1 MNSSLTPFFK
11 PQGVAILGAS
21 SKPNKLS
28 YGILENLLKYNYQ
41 GGVYPVNP
49 NADEILGVKVFPEL
63 ARVPD
68 PVDLAVIVL
77 PVGKILDTMQ
87 ECADLGIKAVII
99 ITGGFREV
107 GGEGAEIERKT
118 LAFAREH
125 GIRVVGPNCVGTMD
139 MRSGLNAT
147 FIKGMPRPGPIAF
160 ISQSGAVC
168 GGVVDLILE
177 SEIGFSHF
185 ASLGNEM
192 DVSEADMLAYFG
204 DDPDVGVIAV
214 YLEGVQDGARFI
226 EEARRVSRVK
236 PIVMLKAGR
245 NNAGAR
251 AVSSHTGS
259 LAGSYAAYQA
269 VFKQTGVIEV
279 ETLAELFNVAWA
291 LGTQNLPAGKQVAIT
306 TNAGGA
312 AALLADNLSANGAEL
327 AELTMETQAELRSKL
342 NPSAQ
347 TANPVDMLGG
357 AEPEDYLWSLE
368 QMMRDQNVDVLAP
381 VLVPQALVDPLGV
394 AQAWAQA
401 AAQTR
406 KTMLTC
412 LMGEHSVRE
421 ARAFLN
427 RSGVPVYQY
436 PDQLGPVLRAMNA
449 YGDFLRKPDYEPVGA
464 KNAKKNAVH
473 ELLGVNAGKLSLGE
487 FETRGML
494 EAYGITNVPGALA
507 ENALQAAAIASELGF
522 PVALKIVAEGVLHK
536 SDAGG
541 IMLNLEDKQSV
552 REGFELLLSRIRAQF
567 PQADIAGAMVESMAP
582 QGVEVIVGMRRDPTF
597 GPMMM
602 FGMGGTLVE
611 QLKDISFRIAP
622 LSEEDIAEMIDATIA
637 GKLLKGVRGSP
648 RADTEAVQSVIA
660 SLSQLALDFPE
671 IEEIE
676 INPLVVYPQGALA
689 LDSRAVLR
697 EALPPH
703 ANSFSL
709 RS

>member
-41 GGVYPVNP
+41 GGIYPVNP
-49 NADEILGVKVFPEL
+49 NAQEILGVKVYPEL
-63 ARVPD
+63 AQVPD

-77 PVGKILDTMQ
+77 PVGMTLDTMQ
-87 ECADLGIKAVII
+87 ACAQRGIKAVII

-125 GIRVVGPNCVGTMD
+125 GMRVIGPNCVGTMD
-139 MRSGLNAT
+139 MRSGLNTT
-147 FIKGMPRPGPIAF
+147 FIKGMPPRGPIAF

-177 SEIGFSHF
+177 SEVGFSHF

-192 DVSEADMLAYFG
+192 DVSDADMIAYFG
-204 DDPDVGVIAV
+204 DDPDVKVIAV
-214 YLEGVQDGARFI
+214 YLEGVQNGARFV
-226 EEARRVSRVK
+226 EEARRVSRIK

-269 VFKQTGVIEV
+269 VFSQTGVLEV

-291 LGTQNLPAGKQVAIT
+291 LGTQKLPEGKRVAIA

-327 AELTMETQAELRSKL
+327 AELSADTQTRLRSKL

-347 TANPVDMLGG
+347 VANPVDMLGG
-357 AEPEDYLWSLE
+357 AEPADYLWCLE
-368 QMMRDQNVDVLAP
+368 QMMRDENVDVLAP

-401 AAQTR
+401 AGQTD

-412 LMGEHSVRE
+412 LMGERSVRE

-427 RSGVPVYQY
+427 RTGVPVYQF
-436 PDQLGPVLRAMNA
+436 PDQVGPVLRAMRA
-449 YGDFLRKPDYEPVGA
+449 YGEYLRKPIYKPVEPKKA
-464 KNAKKNAVH
+464 DKNVVCTILKTNT
-473 ELLGVNAGKLSLGE
+473 GKAALGE
-487 FETRGML
+487 FETRDLL
-494 EAYGITNVPGALA
+494 EAYGIPNVPGGLA
-507 ENALQAAAIASELGF
+507 ENAQQAVEIAEKVGF

-541 IMLNLEDKQSV
+541 IILNLVDKVSV
-552 REGFELLLSRIRAQF
+552 SAGFKQLLSRIRGQF
-567 PQADIAGAMVESMAP
+567 PEASITGAMVEKMAP
-582 QGVEVIVGMRRDPTF
+582 KGLEVIVGMRRDPTF

-611 QLKDISFRIAP
+611 QLKDISFRVAP
-622 LSEEDIAEMIDATIA
+622 LSAEDINEMVDSTIA
-637 GKLLKGVRGSP
+637 GKLLKGVRGSAL
-648 RADTEAVQSVIA
+648 ADIEAVQAVIIA
-660 SLSQLALDFPE
+660 LSQLALDFPE

-676 INPLVVYPQGALA
+676 INPLVVYPQGQGALA
-689 LDSRAVLR
+689 LDSRTVLR
-697 EALPPH
+697 QA
-703 ANSFSL
+703 
-709 RS
+709 

>member
-41 GGVYPVNP
+41 GGIYPVNP
-49 NADEILGVKVFPEL
+49 NAQEILGVKVYPEL
-63 ARVPD
+63 AQVPD

-77 PVGKILDTMQ
+77 PVGMTLDTMQ
-87 ECADLGIKAVII
+87 ACAQRGIKAVII

-125 GIRVVGPNCVGTMD
+125 GMRVIEPNCVGTMD
-139 MRSGLNAT
+139 MRSGLNTT
-147 FIKGMPRPGPIAF
+147 FIKGMPPRGPIAF

-177 SEIGFSHF
+177 SEVGFSHF

-192 DVSEADMLAYFG
+192 DVSDADMIAYFG
-204 DDPDVGVIAV
+204 DDPDVKVIAV
-214 YLEGVQDGARFI
+214 YLEGVQNGARFV
-226 EEARRVSRVK
+226 EEARRVSRIK

-269 VFKQTGVIEV
+269 VFSQTGVLEV

-291 LGTQNLPAGKQVAIT
+291 LGTQKLPEGKRVAIA

-327 AELTMETQAELRSKL
+327 AELSADTQTRLRSKL

-347 TANPVDMLGG
+347 VANPVDMLGG
-357 AEPEDYLWSLE
+357 AEPADYLWCLE
-368 QMMRDQNVDVLAP
+368 QMMRDENVDVLAP

-401 AAQTR
+401 AGQTD

-412 LMGEHSVRE
+412 LMGERSVRE

-427 RSGVPVYQY
+427 RTGVPVYQF
-436 PDQLGPVLRAMNA
+436 PDQVGPVLRAMRA
-449 YGDFLRKPDYEPVGA
+449 YGEYLRKPIYKPVEPKKA
-464 KNAKKNAVH
+464 DKNVVCTILKTNT
-473 ELLGVNAGKLSLGE
+473 GKAALGE
-487 FETRGML
+487 FETRDLL
-494 EAYGITNVPGALA
+494 EAYGIPNVPGGLA
-507 ENALQAAAIASELGF
+507 ENAQQAVEIAEKVGF

-541 IMLNLEDKQSV
+541 IILNLVDKVSV
-552 REGFELLLSRIRAQF
+552 SAGFKQLLSRIRAQF
-567 PQADIAGAMVESMAP
+567 PEASITGAMVEKMAP
-582 QGVEVIVGMRRDPTF
+582 KGLEVIVGMRRDPTF

-611 QLKDISFRIAP
+611 QLKDISFRVAP
-622 LSEEDIAEMIDATIA
+622 LSAEDINEMVDSTIA
-637 GKLLKGVRGSP
+637 GKLLKGVRGSAL
-648 RADTEAVQSVIA
+648 ADIEAVQAVIIA
-660 SLSQLALDFPE
+660 LSQLALDFPE

-676 INPLVVYPQGALA
+676 INPLVVYPQGQGALA
-689 LDSRAVLR
+689 LDSRTVLR
-697 EALPPH
+697 QA
-703 ANSFSL
+703 
-709 RS
+709 

>member
-41 GGVYPVNP
+41 GGIYPVNP
-49 NADEILGVKVFPEL
+49 NAQEILGVKVYPEL
-63 ARVPD
+63 AQVPD

-77 PVGKILDTMQ
+77 PVGVTLDTMQ
-87 ECADLGIKAVII
+87 ACAQRGIKAAII

-125 GIRVVGPNCVGTMD
+125 GMRVIGPNCVGTMD
-139 MRSGLNAT
+139 MRSGLNTT
-147 FIKGMPRPGPIAF
+147 FIKGMPPRGPIAF

-177 SEIGFSHF
+177 SEVGFSHF

-192 DVSEADMLAYFG
+192 DVSDADMIAYFG
-204 DDPDVGVIAV
+204 DDPDVKVIAV
-214 YLEGVQDGARFI
+214 YLEGVQNGARFV
-226 EEARRVSRVK
+226 EEARRVSRIK

-269 VFKQTGVIEV
+269 VFSQTGVLEV

-291 LGTQNLPAGKQVAIT
+291 LGTQKLPEGKRVAIA

-327 AELTMETQAELRSKL
+327 AELSADTQTRLRSKL

-347 TANPVDMLGG
+347 VANPVDMLGG
-357 AEPEDYLWSLE
+357 AEPADYLWCLE
-368 QMMRDQNVDVLAP
+368 QMMRDENVDVLAP

-401 AAQTR
+401 AGQTD

-412 LMGEHSVRE
+412 LMGERSVRE

-427 RSGVPVYQY
+427 RTGVPVYQF
-436 PDQLGPVLRAMNA
+436 PDQVGPVLRAMRA
-449 YGDFLRKPDYEPVGA
+449 YGEYLRKPIYKPVEPKKA
-464 KNAKKNAVH
+464 DKNVVCTILKTNT
-473 ELLGVNAGKLSLGE
+473 GKAALGE
-487 FETRGML
+487 FETRDLL
-494 EAYGITNVPGALA
+494 EAYGIPNVPGGLA
-507 ENALQAAAIASELGF
+507 ENAQQAVEIAEKVGF

-541 IMLNLEDKQSV
+541 IILNLVDKVSV
-552 REGFELLLSRIRAQF
+552 SAGFKQLLSRIRAQF
-567 PQADIAGAMVESMAP
+567 PEASITGAMVEKMAP
-582 QGVEVIVGMRRDPTF
+582 KGLEVIVGMRRDPTF

-611 QLKDISFRIAP
+611 QLKDISFRVAP
-622 LSEEDIAEMIDATIA
+622 LSAEDINEMVDSTIA
-637 GKLLKGVRGSP
+637 GKLLKGVRGSAL
-648 RADTEAVQSVIA
+648 ADIEAVQAVIIA
-660 SLSQLALDFPE
+660 LSQLALDFPE

-676 INPLVVYPQGALA
+676 INPLVVYPQGQGALA
-689 LDSRAVLR
+689 LDSRTVLR
-697 EALPPH
+697 QA
-703 ANSFSL
+703 
-709 RS
+709 

>member
-41 GGVYPVNP
+41 GGIYPVNP
-49 NADEILGVKVFPEL
+49 NAQEILGVKVYPEL
-63 ARVPD
+63 AQVPD

-77 PVGKILDTMQ
+77 PVGMTLDTMQ
-87 ECADLGIKAVII
+87 ACAQRGIKAVII

-118 LAFAREH
+118 LAFARKH
-125 GIRVVGPNCVGTMD
+125 GMRVIGPNCVGTMD
-139 MRSGLNAT
+139 MRSGLNTT
-147 FIKGMPRPGPIAF
+147 FIKGMPPRGPIAF

-177 SEIGFSHF
+177 SEVGFSHF

-192 DVSEADMLAYFG
+192 DVSDADMIAYFG
-204 DDPDVGVIAV
+204 DDPDVKVIAV
-214 YLEGVQDGARFI
+214 YLEGVQNGARFI
-226 EEARRVSRVK
+226 EEARRVSRIK

-269 VFKQTGVIEV
+269 VFSQTGVLEV

-291 LGTQNLPAGKQVAIT
+291 LGTQKLPEGKRVAIA

-327 AELTMETQAELRSKL
+327 AELSVDTQTRLRSKL

-347 TANPVDMLGG
+347 VANPVDMLGG
-357 AEPEDYLWSLE
+357 AEPADYLWCLE
-368 QMMRDQNVDVLAP
+368 QMMRDENVDVLAP

-401 AAQTR
+401 AGQTD

-412 LMGEHSVRE
+412 LMGERSVRA

-427 RSGVPVYQY
+427 RTGVPVYQF
-436 PDQLGPVLRAMNA
+436 PDQVGPVLRAMRA
-449 YGDFLRKPDYEPVGA
+449 YGEYLRKPIYKPVEPKKA
-464 KNAKKNAVH
+464 DKNVVCTILKTNT
-473 ELLGVNAGKLSLGE
+473 GKAALGE
-487 FETRGML
+487 FETRDLL
-494 EAYGITNVPGALA
+494 EAYGIPNVPGGLA
-507 ENALQAAAIASELGF
+507 ENAQQAVEIAEKVGF

-541 IMLNLEDKQSV
+541 IILNLGDKVSV
-552 REGFELLLSRIRAQF
+552 SAGFKQLLSRIREQF
-567 PQADIAGAMVESMAP
+567 PEASITGAMVEKMAP
-582 QGVEVIVGMRRDPTF
+582 KGLEVIVGMRRDPTF

-611 QLKDISFRIAP
+611 QLKDISFRVAP
-622 LSEEDIAEMIDATIA
+622 LSAEDINEMVDSTIA
-637 GKLLKGVRGSP
+637 GKLLKGVRGSAL
-648 RADTEAVQSVIA
+648 ADIEAVQAVIA
-660 SLSQLALDFPE
+660 ALSQLSLDFPE

-676 INPLVVYPQGALA
+676 INPLVVYPQGQGALA
-689 LDSRAVLR
+689 LDSRTVLR
-697 EALPPH
+697 QA
-703 ANSFSL
+703 
-709 RS
+709 

>member
-41 GGVYPVNP
+41 GGIYPVNP
-49 NADEILGVKVFPEL
+49 NAQEILGVKVYPEL
-63 ARVPD
+63 AQVPD

-77 PVGKILDTMQ
+77 PVGMTLDTMQ
-87 ECADLGIKAVII
+87 ACAQRGIKAVII

-125 GIRVVGPNCVGTMD
+125 GMRVIGPNCVGTMD
-139 MRSGLNAT
+139 MRSGLNTT
-147 FIKGMPRPGPIAF
+147 FIKGMPPRGPIAF

-177 SEIGFSHF
+177 SEVGFSHF

-192 DVSEADMLAYFG
+192 DVSEADMMAYFG
-204 DDPDVGVIAV
+204 DDPDVKVIAV
-214 YLEGVQDGARFI
+214 YLEGVQNGARFI
-226 EEARRVSRVK
+226 EEARRVSRIK

-269 VFKQTGVIEV
+269 VFSQTGVLEV

-291 LGTQNLPAGKQVAIT
+291 LGTQKLPEGKRVAIA

-327 AELTMETQAELRSKL
+327 AELSVDTQTRLRSKL

-347 TANPVDMLGG
+347 VANPVDILGG
-357 AEPEDYLWSLE
+357 AEPADYLWSLE
-368 QMMRDQNVDVLAP
+368 QMMRDENVDVLAP

-401 AAQTR
+401 AGQTD

-412 LMGEHSVRE
+412 LMGERSVRA

-427 RSGVPVYQY
+427 RTGVPVYQF
-436 PDQLGPVLRAMNA
+436 PDQVGPVLRAMRA
-449 YGDFLRKPDYEPVGA
+449 YGEYLRKPIYKPVEPKKA
-464 KNAKKNAVH
+464 DKNVVCTILKTNT
-473 ELLGVNAGKLSLGE
+473 GKAALGE
-487 FETRGML
+487 FETRDLL
-494 EAYGITNVPGALA
+494 EAYGIPNVPGGLA
-507 ENALQAAAIASELGF
+507 ENAQQAVEIAENVGF

-541 IMLNLEDKQSV
+541 IILNLGDKVSV
-552 REGFELLLSRIRAQF
+552 SAGFKQLLSRIRAQF
-567 PQADIAGAMVESMAP
+567 PEASINGAMVEKMAP
-582 QGVEVIVGMRRDPTF
+582 KGLEVIVGMRRDPTF

-611 QLKDISFRIAP
+611 QLKDISFRVAP
-622 LSEEDIAEMIDATIA
+622 LSAEDINEMVDSTIA
-637 GKLLKGVRGSP
+637 GKLLKGVRGSTL
-648 RADTEAVQSVIA
+648 ADIEAVQAVIA
-660 SLSQLALDFPE
+660 ALSQLALDFPE

-676 INPLVVYPQGALA
+676 INPLVVYPQGQGALA
-689 LDSRAVLR
+689 LDSRTVLR
-697 EALPPH
+697 QA
-703 ANSFSL
+703 
-709 RS
+709 

>member
-41 GGVYPVNP
+41 GGIYPVNP
-49 NADEILGVKVFPEL
+49 NAQEILGVKVYPEL
-63 ARVPD
+63 AQVPD

-77 PVGKILDTMQ
+77 PVGMTLDTMQ
-87 ECADLGIKAVII
+87 ACAQRGIKAVII

-125 GIRVVGPNCVGTMD
+125 GMRVIGPNCVGTMD
-139 MRSGLNAT
+139 MRSGLNTT
-147 FIKGMPRPGPIAF
+147 FIKGMPPRGPIAF

-177 SEIGFSHF
+177 SEVGFSHF

-204 DDPDVGVIAV
+204 DDPDVKVIAV
-214 YLEGVQDGARFI
+214 YLEGVQNGARFI
-226 EEARRVSRVK
+226 EEARRVSRIK

-269 VFKQTGVIEV
+269 VFSQTGVLEV

-291 LGTQNLPAGKQVAIT
+291 LGTQKLPEGKRVAIA

-327 AELTMETQAELRSKL
+327 AELSVDTQTRLRSKL

-347 TANPVDMLGG
+347 VANPVDILGG
-357 AEPEDYLWSLE
+357 AEPADYLWSLE
-368 QMMRDQNVDVLAP
+368 QMMRDENVDVLAP

-401 AAQTR
+401 AGQTD

-412 LMGEHSVRE
+412 LMGERSVRA

-427 RSGVPVYQY
+427 RTGVPVYQF
-436 PDQLGPVLRAMNA
+436 PDQVGPVLRAMRA
-449 YGDFLRKPDYEPVGA
+449 YGEYLRKPIYKPVEPKKA
-464 KNAKKNAVH
+464 DKNVVCTILKTNT
-473 ELLGVNAGKLSLGE
+473 GKAALGE
-487 FETRGML
+487 FETRDLL
-494 EAYGITNVPGALA
+494 EAYGIPNVPGGLA
-507 ENALQAAAIASELGF
+507 ENAQQAVEIAENVGF

-541 IMLNLEDKQSV
+541 IILNLGDKVSV
-552 REGFELLLSRIRAQF
+552 SAGFKQLLSRIRAQF
-567 PQADIAGAMVESMAP
+567 PEASINGAMVEKMAP
-582 QGVEVIVGMRRDPTF
+582 KGLEVIVGMRRDPTF

-611 QLKDISFRIAP
+611 QLKDISFRVAP
-622 LSEEDIAEMIDATIA
+622 LSAEDINEMVDSTIA
-637 GKLLKGVRGSP
+637 GKLLKGVRGSTL
-648 RADTEAVQSVIA
+648 ADIEAVQAVIA
-660 SLSQLALDFPE
+660 ALSQLALDFPE

-676 INPLVVYPQGALA
+676 INPLVVYPQGQGALA
-689 LDSRAVLR
+689 LDSRTVLR
-697 EALPPH
+697 QA
-703 ANSFSL
+703 
-709 RS
+709 

>member
-41 GGVYPVNP
+41 GGIYPVNP
-49 NADEILGVKVFPEL
+49 NAQEILGVQVYPEL
-63 ARVPD
+63 AQVPD

-77 PVGKILDTMQ
+77 PVGMTLDTMQ
-87 ECADLGIKAVII
+87 ACAQRGIKAVII

-118 LAFAREH
+118 LAFARKH
-125 GIRVVGPNCVGTMD
+125 GMRVIGPNCVGTMD
-139 MRSGLNAT
+139 MRSGLNTT
-147 FIKGMPRPGPIAF
+147 FIKGMPPRGPIAF

-177 SEIGFSHF
+177 SEVGFSHF

-204 DDPDVGVIAV
+204 DDPDVKVIAV
-214 YLEGVQDGARFI
+214 YLEGVQNGARFI
-226 EEARRVSRVK
+226 EEARRVSRIK

-269 VFKQTGVIEV
+269 VFSQTDVLEV

-291 LGTQNLPAGKQVAIT
+291 LGTQKLPEGKRVAIA

-327 AELTMETQAELRSKL
+327 AELSVDTQTRLRSKL

-347 TANPVDMLGG
+347 VANPVDILGG
-357 AEPEDYLWSLE
+357 AEPADYLWSLE
-368 QMMRDQNVDVLAP
+368 QMMRDENVDVLAP

-401 AAQTR
+401 AGQTD

-412 LMGEHSVRE
+412 LMGERSVRE

-427 RSGVPVYQY
+427 RTGVPVYQF
-436 PDQLGPVLRAMNA
+436 PDQVGPVLRAMRA
-449 YGDFLRKPDYEPVGA
+449 YGEYLRKPIYKPVEPKKA
-464 KNAKKNAVH
+464 DKNVVCTILKTNT
-473 ELLGVNAGKLSLGE
+473 GKAALGE
-487 FETRGML
+487 FETRDLL
-494 EAYGITNVPGALA
+494 EAYGIPNVPGGLA
-507 ENALQAAAIASELGF
+507 ENAQQAVEIAENVGF

-541 IMLNLEDKQSV
+541 IILNLGDKVSV
-552 REGFELLLSRIRAQF
+552 SAGFKQLLSRIRAQF
-567 PQADIAGAMVESMAP
+567 PEASINGAMVEKMAP
-582 QGVEVIVGMRRDPTF
+582 KGLEVIVGMRRDPTF

-611 QLKDISFRIAP
+611 QLKDISFRVAP
-622 LSEEDIAEMIDATIA
+622 LSEEDINEMVDSTIA
-637 GKLLKGVRGSP
+637 GKLLKGVRGSS
-648 RADTEAVQSVIA
+648 RADIEAVQAVIA
-660 SLSQLALDFPE
+660 ALSQLALDFPE

-676 INPLVVYPQGALA
+676 INPLVVYPQGQGALA
-689 LDSRAVLR
+689 LDSRTVLR
-697 EALPPH
+697 QA
-703 ANSFSL
+703 
-709 RS
+709 

>member
-1 MNSSLTPFFK
+1 MNSSLKPFFN

-28 YGILENLLKYNYQ
+28 YGILENLLKYGYQ
-41 GGVYPVNP
+41 GGIYPVNP
-49 NADEILGVKVFPEL
+49 NAQEILGVKVYPEL
-63 ARVPD
+63 AQVPD
-68 PVDLAVIVL
+68 PVDLAMIVL
-77 PVGKILDTMQ
+77 PVGMILDTMQ
-87 ECADLGIKAVII
+87 ECADRGIKAVII

-118 LAFAREH
+118 LEFAREH
-125 GIRVVGPNCVGTMD
+125 GMRVVGPNCVGTMD
-139 MRSGLNAT
+139 IRNGLNAT
-147 FIKGMPRPGPIAF
+147 FIKGMPSRGPIAF
-160 ISQSGAVC
+160 ISQSGAIC

-177 SEIGFSHF
+177 TEIGFSHF

-204 DDPDVGVIAV
+204 DDPDVRVIAV
-214 YLEGVQDGARFI
+214 YLEGVQDGERFI
-226 EEARRVSRVK
+226 AEARRVSRIK

-291 LGTQNLPAGKQVAIT
+291 LGTQKLPKGKRTAIT

-327 AELTMETQAELRSKL
+327 AELSADTQAKLRSKL

-347 TANPVDMLGG
+347 VANPVDMLGG
-357 AEPEDYLWSLE
+357 AEPPDYLWSLE
-368 QMMRDQNVDVLAP
+368 QMMRDENVDVLAP

-394 AQAWAQA
+394 AQAWVKA
-401 AAQTR
+401 ASQTP

-421 ARAFLN
+421 ARACLN
-427 RSGVPVYQY
+427 KAGVPVYQY
-436 PDQLGPVLRAMNA
+436 PDQIGPVLRAMSA
-449 YGDFLRKPDYEPVGA
+449 YGEYLRKPVFMPVE
-464 KNAKKNAVH
+464 AKKAHKNTVRAVL
-473 ELLGVNAGKLSLGE
+473 EANSGKLSLGE
-487 FETRGML
+487 FETRAML
-494 EAYGITNVPGALA
+494 AAYGITNVPGDLA
-507 ENALQAAAIASELGF
+507 GNGEQAVEIAANIGF

-536 SDAGG
+536 SDVGG
-541 IMLNLEDKQSV
+541 ILLNLRDGESV
-552 REGFELLLSRIRAQF
+552 RAGFEALLARIRAQF
-567 PQADIAGAMVESMAP
+567 PQTGIAGAMVEKMAP
-582 QGVEVIVGMRRDPTF
+582 KGLEVIVGMRRDPTF

-611 QLKDISFRIAP
+611 QVKDIAFRVAP
-622 LSEEDIAEMIDATIA
+622 LSRGDIAEMIDATIA
-637 GKLLKGVRGSP
+637 GKLLGGVRGSA
-648 RADTEAVQSVIA
+648 RADIEAVEGVITA
-660 SLSQLALDFPE
+660 LSQLALDFPE

-676 INPLVVYPQGALA
+676 INPLVVYPHGQGALA
-689 LDSRAVLR
+689 LDSRALLR
-697 EALPPH
+697 QA
-703 ANSFSL
+703 
-709 RS
+709 

>member
-41 GGVYPVNP
+41 GGIYPVNP
-49 NADEILGVKVFPEL
+49 NAQEILGVKVYPEL
-63 ARVPD
+63 AQVPD

-77 PVGKILDTMQ
+77 PVGMTLDTMQ
-87 ECADLGIKAVII
+87 ACAQRGIKAVII

-125 GIRVVGPNCVGTMD
+125 GMRVIGPNCVGTMD
-139 MRSGLNAT
+139 MRSGLNTT
-147 FIKGMPRPGPIAF
+147 FIKGMPPRGPIAF

-177 SEIGFSHF
+177 SEVGFSHF

-204 DDPDVGVIAV
+204 DDPDVKVIAV
-214 YLEGVQDGARFI
+214 YLEGVQNGARFV
-226 EEARRVSRVK
+226 EEARRVSRIK

-269 VFKQTGVIEV
+269 VFSQTGVLEV

-291 LGTQNLPAGKQVAIT
+291 LGTQKLPEGKRVAIA

-327 AELTMETQAELRSKL
+327 AELSVDTQTRLRSKL

-347 TANPVDMLGG
+347 VANPVDMLGG
-357 AEPEDYLWSLE
+357 AEPADYLWCLE
-368 QMMRDQNVDVLAP
+368 QMMRDENVDVLAP
-381 VLVPQALVDPLGV
+381 VLVPQALVDPQGV

-401 AAQTR
+401 AGQTD

-412 LMGEHSVRE
+412 LMGERSVRE

-427 RSGVPVYQY
+427 RTGVPVYQF
-436 PDQLGPVLRAMNA
+436 PDQVGPVLRAMRA
-449 YGDFLRKPDYEPVGA
+449 YGEYLRKPINKPVEPKKA
-464 KNAKKNAVH
+464 DKNVVCTILKTNT
-473 ELLGVNAGKLSLGE
+473 GKAALGE
-487 FETRGML
+487 FETRDLL
-494 EAYGITNVPGALA
+494 EAYGIPNVPGGLA
-507 ENALQAAAIASELGF
+507 ENAQQAVEIAEKVGF

-541 IMLNLEDKQSV
+541 IMLNLGDKVSV
-552 REGFELLLSRIRAQF
+552 SAGFKQLLSRIRAQF
-567 PQADIAGAMVESMAP
+567 PEASITGAMVEKMAP
-582 QGVEVIVGMRRDPTF
+582 KGLEVIVGMRRDPTF

-611 QLKDISFRIAP
+611 QLKDISFRVAP
-622 LSEEDIAEMIDATIA
+622 LSAEDINEMVDSTIA
-637 GKLLKGVRGSP
+637 GKLLKGVRGSAL
-648 RADTEAVQSVIA
+648 ADIEAVQAVIA
-660 SLSQLALDFPE
+660 ALSQLALDFPE

-676 INPLVVYPQGALA
+676 INPLVVYPQGQGALA
-689 LDSRAVLR
+689 LDSRTVLR
-697 EALPPH
+697 QA
-703 ANSFSL
+703 
-709 RS
+709 

>member
-1 MNSSLTPFFK
+1 MNSSLKPFFN

-28 YGILENLLKYNYQ
+28 YGILENLLKYGYQ
-41 GGVYPVNP
+41 GGIYPVNP
-49 NADEILGVKVFPEL
+49 NAQEILGVKVYPEL
-63 ARVPD
+63 AQVPD
-68 PVDLAVIVL
+68 PVDLAMIVL
-77 PVGKILDTMQ
+77 PVGMILDTMQ
-87 ECADLGIKAVII
+87 ECADRGIKAVII

-118 LAFAREH
+118 LEFAREH
-125 GIRVVGPNCVGTMD
+125 GMRVVGPNCVGTMD
-139 MRSGLNAT
+139 IRNGLNAT
-147 FIKGMPRPGPIAF
+147 FIKGMPSRGPIAF
-160 ISQSGAVC
+160 ISQSGAIC

-177 SEIGFSHF
+177 TEIGFSHF

-204 DDPDVGVIAV
+204 DDPDVRVIAV
-214 YLEGVQDGARFI
+214 YLEGVQDGERFI
-226 EEARRVSRVK
+226 AEARRVSRIK

-291 LGTQNLPAGKQVAIT
+291 LGTQKLPKGKRTAIT

-327 AELTMETQAELRSKL
+327 AELSADTQAKLRSKL

-347 TANPVDMLGG
+347 VANPVDMLGG
-357 AEPEDYLWSLE
+357 AEPPDYLWSLE
-368 QMMRDQNVDVLAP
+368 QMMRDENVDVLAP

-394 AQAWAQA
+394 AQAWVKA
-401 AAQTR
+401 ASQTP

-421 ARAFLN
+421 ARACLN
-427 RSGVPVYQY
+427 KAGVPVYQY
-436 PDQLGPVLRAMNA
+436 PDQIGPVLRAMSA
-449 YGDFLRKPDYEPVGA
+449 YGEYLRKPVFMPVE
-464 KNAKKNAVH
+464 AKKAHKNTVRAVL
-473 ELLGVNAGKLSLGE
+473 EANSGKLSLGE
-487 FETRGML
+487 FETRAML
-494 EAYGITNVPGALA
+494 AAYGITNVPGDLA
-507 ENALQAAAIASELGF
+507 VNGEQAVEIAANIGF

-536 SDAGG
+536 SDVGG
-541 IMLNLEDKQSV
+541 ILLNLSDGESV
-552 REGFELLLSRIRAQF
+552 RAGFEALLARIRAQF
-567 PQADIAGAMVESMAP
+567 PQTGIAGAMVEKMAP
-582 QGVEVIVGMRRDPTF
+582 KGLEVIVGMRRDSTF

-611 QLKDISFRIAP
+611 QVKDIAFRVAP
-622 LSEEDIAEMIDATIA
+622 LSRGDIAEMIDATIA
-637 GKLLKGVRGSP
+637 GKLLGGVRGSA
-648 RADTEAVQSVIA
+648 RADIEAVEGVITA
-660 SLSQLALDFPE
+660 LSQLALDFPE

-676 INPLVVYPQGALA
+676 INPLVVYPHGQGALA
-689 LDSRAVLR
+689 LDSRALLR
-697 EALPPH
+697 QA
-703 ANSFSL
+703 
-709 RS
+709 

>member
-41 GGVYPVNP
+41 GGIYPVNP
-49 NADEILGVKVFPEL
+49 NAQEILGVKVYPEL
-63 ARVPD
+63 AQVPD
-68 PVDLAVIVL
+68 PVGLAVIVL
-77 PVGKILDTMQ
+77 PVGMTLDTMQ
-87 ECADLGIKAVII
+87 ACAQRGIKAVII

-125 GIRVVGPNCVGTMD
+125 GMRVIGPNCVGTMD
-139 MRSGLNAT
+139 MRSGLNTT
-147 FIKGMPRPGPIAF
+147 FIKGMPPRGPIAF

-177 SEIGFSHF
+177 SEVGFSHF

-204 DDPDVGVIAV
+204 DDPDVKVIAV
-214 YLEGVQDGARFI
+214 YLEGVQNGARFI
-226 EEARRVSRVK
+226 EEARRVSRIK

-269 VFKQTGVIEV
+269 VFSQTGVLEV

-291 LGTQNLPAGKQVAIT
+291 LGTQKLPEGKRVAIA

-327 AELTMETQAELRSKL
+327 AELSVDTQTRLRSKL

-347 TANPVDMLGG
+347 VANPVDILGG
-357 AEPEDYLWSLE
+357 AEPADYLWSLE
-368 QMMRDQNVDVLAP
+368 QMMRDENVDVLAP

-401 AAQTR
+401 AGQTD

-412 LMGEHSVRE
+412 LMGERSVRE

-427 RSGVPVYQY
+427 RTGVPVYQF
-436 PDQLGPVLRAMNA
+436 PDQVGPVLRAMRA
-449 YGDFLRKPDYEPVGA
+449 YGEYLRKPIYKPVEPKKA
-464 KNAKKNAVH
+464 DKNVVCTILKTNT
-473 ELLGVNAGKLSLGE
+473 GKAALGE
-487 FETRGML
+487 FETRDLL
-494 EAYGITNVPGALA
+494 EAYGIPNVPGGLA
-507 ENALQAAAIASELGF
+507 ENAQQAVEIAEKVGF

-536 SDAGG
+536 TDAGG
-541 IMLNLEDKQSV
+541 IILNLGDKVSV
-552 REGFELLLSRIRAQF
+552 SAGFKQLLSRIRAQF
-567 PQADIAGAMVESMAP
+567 PEASITGAMVEKMAP
-582 QGVEVIVGMRRDPTF
+582 KGLEVIVGMRRDPTF

-611 QLKDISFRIAP
+611 QLKDISFRVAP
-622 LSEEDIAEMIDATIA
+622 LSEEDINEMVDSTIA
-637 GKLLKGVRGSP
+637 GKLLKGVRGSS
-648 RADTEAVQSVIA
+648 RADIEAVQTVIA
-660 SLSQLALDFPE
+660 ALSQLSLDFPE

-676 INPLVVYPQGALA
+676 INPLVVYPQGQGALA
-689 LDSRAVLR
+689 LDSRTVLR
-697 EALPPH
+697 QA
-703 ANSFSL
+703 
-709 RS
+709 

>member
-41 GGVYPVNP
+41 GGIYPVNP
-49 NADEILGVKVFPEL
+49 NAQEILGVKVYPEL
-63 ARVPD
+63 AQVPD

-77 PVGKILDTMQ
+77 PVGMTLDTMQ
-87 ECADLGIKAVII
+87 ACAQRGIKAVII

-118 LAFAREH
+118 LAFARKH
-125 GIRVVGPNCVGTMD
+125 GMRVIGPNCVGTMD
-139 MRSGLNAT
+139 MRSGLNTT
-147 FIKGMPRPGPIAF
+147 FIKGMPPRGPIAF

-177 SEIGFSHF
+177 SEVGFSHF

-204 DDPDVGVIAV
+204 DDPDVKVIAV
-214 YLEGVQDGARFI
+214 YLEGVQNGARFI
-226 EEARRVSRVK
+226 EEARRVSRIK

-269 VFKQTGVIEV
+269 VFSQTGVLEV

-291 LGTQNLPAGKQVAIT
+291 LGTQKLPEGKRVAIA

-327 AELTMETQAELRSKL
+327 AELSADTQTRLRSKL

-347 TANPVDMLGG
+347 VANPVDMLGG
-357 AEPEDYLWSLE
+357 AEPADYLWSLE
-368 QMMRDQNVDVLAP
+368 QMMRDENVDVLAP

-401 AAQTR
+401 AGQTD

-412 LMGEHSVRE
+412 LMGERSVRE

-427 RSGVPVYQY
+427 RTGVPVYQF
-436 PDQLGPVLRAMNA
+436 PDQVGPVLRAMRA
-449 YGDFLRKPDYEPVGA
+449 YGEYLRKPIYKPVEPKKA
-464 KNAKKNAVH
+464 DKNVVCTILKTNT
-473 ELLGVNAGKLSLGE
+473 GKAALGE
-487 FETRGML
+487 FETRDLL
-494 EAYGITNVPGALA
+494 EAYGIPNVPGGLA
-507 ENALQAAAIASELGF
+507 ENAQQAVEIAEKVGF

-541 IMLNLEDKQSV
+541 IILNLGDKVSV
-552 REGFELLLSRIRAQF
+552 SAGFKQLLSRIRAQF
-567 PQADIAGAMVESMAP
+567 PEASITGAMVEKMAP
-582 QGVEVIVGMRRDPTF
+582 KGLEVIVGMRRDPTF

-611 QLKDISFRIAP
+611 QLKDISFRVAP
-622 LSEEDIAEMIDATIA
+622 LSAEDINEMVDSTIA
-637 GKLLKGVRGSP
+637 GKLLKGVRGSS
-648 RADTEAVQSVIA
+648 RADIEAVQAVIA
-660 SLSQLALDFPE
+660 ALSQLSLDFPE

-676 INPLVVYPQGALA
+676 INPLVVYPQGQGALA
-689 LDSRAVLR
+689 LDSRTVLR
-697 EALPPH
+697 QA
-703 ANSFSL
+703 
-709 RS
+709 

>member
-41 GGVYPVNP
+41 GGIYPVNP
-49 NADEILGVKVFPEL
+49 NAQEILGVKVYPEL
-63 ARVPD
+63 AQVPD

-77 PVGKILDTMQ
+77 PVGMTLDTMQ
-87 ECADLGIKAVII
+87 ACAQRGIKAVII

-118 LAFAREH
+118 LAFARKH
-125 GIRVVGPNCVGTMD
+125 GMRVIGPNCVGTMD
-139 MRSGLNAT
+139 MRSGLNTT
-147 FIKGMPRPGPIAF
+147 FIKGMPPRGPIAF

-177 SEIGFSHF
+177 SEVGFSHF

-192 DVSEADMLAYFG
+192 DVSDADMIAYFG
-204 DDPDVGVIAV
+204 DDPDVKVIAV
-214 YLEGVQDGARFI
+214 YLEGVQNGARFI
-226 EEARRVSRVK
+226 EEARRVSRIK

-269 VFKQTGVIEV
+269 VFSQTGVLEV

-291 LGTQNLPAGKQVAIT
+291 LGTQKLPEGKRVAIA

-327 AELTMETQAELRSKL
+327 AELSADTQTRLRSKL

-347 TANPVDMLGG
+347 VANPVDMLGG
-357 AEPEDYLWSLE
+357 AEPADYLWCLE
-368 QMMRDQNVDVLAP
+368 QMMRDENVDVLAP

-401 AAQTR
+401 AGQTD

-412 LMGEHSVRE
+412 LMGERSVRA

-427 RSGVPVYQY
+427 RTGVPVYQF
-436 PDQLGPVLRAMNA
+436 PDQVGPVLRAMRA
-449 YGDFLRKPDYEPVGA
+449 YGEYLRKPIYKPVEPKKA
-464 KNAKKNAVH
+464 DKNVVCTILKTNT
-473 ELLGVNAGKLSLGE
+473 GKAALGE
-487 FETRGML
+487 FETRDLL
-494 EAYGITNVPGALA
+494 EAYGIPNVPGGLA
-507 ENALQAAAIASELGF
+507 ENAQQAVEIAEKVGF

-541 IMLNLEDKQSV
+541 IILNLGDKVSV
-552 REGFELLLSRIRAQF
+552 SAGFKQLLSRIRAQF
-567 PQADIAGAMVESMAP
+567 PEASITGAMVEKMAP
-582 QGVEVIVGMRRDPTF
+582 KGLEVIVGMRRDPTF

-611 QLKDISFRIAP
+611 QLKDISFRVAP
-622 LSEEDIAEMIDATIA
+622 LSAEDINEMVDSTIA
-637 GKLLKGVRGSP
+637 GKLLKGVRGSS
-648 RADTEAVQSVIA
+648 RADIEAVQAVIA
-660 SLSQLALDFPE
+660 ALSQLALDFPE

-676 INPLVVYPQGALA
+676 INPLVVYPQGQGALA
-689 LDSRAVLR
+689 LDSRTVLR
-697 EALPPH
+697 QA
-703 ANSFSL
+703 
-709 RS
+709 

>member
-1 MNSSLTPFFK
+1 MNPSLTPFFK
-11 PQGVAILGAS
+11 PKGVAILGAS

-28 YGILENLLKYNYQ
+28 YGILENLLQYNYK
-41 GGVYPVNP
+41 GEVYPVNP
-49 NADEILGVKVFPEL
+49 NADQILGVKVYPQLSE
-63 ARVPD
+63 VPD

-77 PVGKILDTMQ
+77 PVGMILESMRD
-87 ECADLGIKAVII
+87 CAERGIKAVII

-118 LAFAREH
+118 LEFAREN
-125 GIRVVGPNCVGTMD
+125 GMRVIGPNCVGTMD
-139 MRSGLNAT
+139 MSSGLNTT
-147 FIKGMPRPGPIAF
+147 FIKGMPRRGPIAF

-168 GGVVDLILE
+168 GGVVDLVLE

-192 DVSEADMLAYFG
+192 DVSEADMIAYFG
-204 DDPDVGVIAV
+204 DDPDVRVIAV
-214 YLEGVQDGARFI
+214 YLEGVQDGPRFI
-226 EEARRVSRVK
+226 EEARRVSRIK

-269 VFKQTGVIEV
+269 VFDQTGVIEV

-291 LGTQNLPAGKQVAIT
+291 LGTQTLPQGKRVAIA

-327 AELTMETQAELRSKL
+327 AELTEDTQAGLRAKL

-347 TANPVDMLGG
+347 VANPVDMLGG
-357 AEPEDYLWSLE
+357 AEPADYLWSLE
-368 QMMRDQNVDVLAP
+368 QMMLDENVDVLAP

-401 AAQTR
+401 AAQTH

-412 LMGEHSVRE
+412 LMGERSVRE

-427 RSGVPVYQY
+427 RASVPVYQY
-436 PDQLGPVLRAMNA
+436 PDQVGPVLRAMRKYDCNLHKPAYKVVEAKIAEKIAVRAVLDANA
-449 YGDFLRKPDYEPVGA
+449 RRQ
-464 KNAKKNAVH
+464 
-473 ELLGVNAGKLSLGE
+473 SLGE
-487 FETRGML
+487 FETRKIL
-494 EAYGITNVPGALA
+494 EAYGITNVPGGLA
-507 ENALQAAAIASELGF
+507 ANAQQAVAIAREVGF
-522 PVALKIVAEGVLHK
+522 PVAIKIVSESLLHK
-536 SDAGG
+536 TDAGG
-541 IMLNLEDKQSV
+541 IVLNLTDAESLSLAFNQ
-552 REGFELLLSRIRAQF
+552 LLERIGSNF
-567 PQADIAGAMVESMAP
+567 PQASIAGAMVEKMAP
-582 QGVEVIVGMRRDPTF
+582 KGLELIVGMRRDPTF

-622 LSEEDIAEMIDATIA
+622 LSHEDIVEMVDATIA
-637 GKLLKGVRGSP
+637 GKLLKGVRGSAQ
-648 RADTEAVQSVIA
+648 ADLEAVKTAISA
-660 SLSQLALDFPE
+660 LSQLALDFPE

-676 INPLVVYPQGALA
+676 INPLVVYAQGQGALA

-697 EALPPH
+697 H
-703 ANSFSL
+703 A
-709 RS
+709 

>member
-41 GGVYPVNP
+41 GGIYPVNP
-49 NADEILGVKVFPEL
+49 NAQEILGVKVYPEL
-63 ARVPD
+63 AQVPD

-77 PVGKILDTMQ
+77 PVGMTLDTMQ
-87 ECADLGIKAVII
+87 ACAQRGIKAVII

-118 LAFAREH
+118 LAFARKH
-125 GIRVVGPNCVGTMD
+125 GMRVIGPNCVGTMD
-139 MRSGLNAT
+139 MRSGLNTT
-147 FIKGMPRPGPIAF
+147 FIKGMPPRGPIAF

-177 SEIGFSHF
+177 SEVGFSHF

-192 DVSEADMLAYFG
+192 DVSDADMIAYFG
-204 DDPDVGVIAV
+204 DDPDVKVIAV
-214 YLEGVQDGARFI
+214 YLEGVQNGARFI
-226 EEARRVSRVK
+226 EEARRVSRIK

-269 VFKQTGVIEV
+269 VFSQTGVLEV

-291 LGTQNLPAGKQVAIT
+291 LGTQKLPEGKRVAIA

-327 AELTMETQAELRSKL
+327 AELSVDTQTRLRSKL

-347 TANPVDMLGG
+347 VANPVDMLGG
-357 AEPEDYLWSLE
+357 AEPADYLWCLE
-368 QMMRDQNVDVLAP
+368 QMMRDENVDVLAP

-401 AAQTR
+401 AGQTD

-412 LMGEHSVRE
+412 LMGERSVRA

-427 RSGVPVYQY
+427 RTGVPVYQF
-436 PDQLGPVLRAMNA
+436 PDQVGPVLRAMRA
-449 YGDFLRKPDYEPVGA
+449 YGEYLRKPIYKPVEPKKA
-464 KNAKKNAVH
+464 DKNVVCTILKTNT
-473 ELLGVNAGKLSLGE
+473 GKAALGE
-487 FETRGML
+487 FETRDLL
-494 EAYGITNVPGALA
+494 EAYGIPNVPGGLA
-507 ENALQAAAIASELGF
+507 ENAQQAVEIAEKVGF

-541 IMLNLEDKQSV
+541 IILNLGDKVSV
-552 REGFELLLSRIRAQF
+552 SAGFKQLLSRIRAQF
-567 PQADIAGAMVESMAP
+567 PEASINGAMVEKMAP
-582 QGVEVIVGMRRDPTF
+582 KGLEVIVGMRRDPTF

-611 QLKDISFRIAP
+611 QLKDISFRVAP
-622 LSEEDIAEMIDATIA
+622 LSAEDINEMVDSTIA
-637 GKLLKGVRGSP
+637 GKLLKGVRGSTL
-648 RADTEAVQSVIA
+648 ADIEAVQAVIA
-660 SLSQLALDFPE
+660 ALSQLALDFPE

-676 INPLVVYPQGALA
+676 INPLVVYPQGQGALA
-689 LDSRAVLR
+689 LDSRTVLR
-697 EALPPH
+697 QA
-703 ANSFSL
+703 
-709 RS
+709 

>member
-1 MNSSLTPFFK
+1 MNSSLKPFFN

-28 YGILENLLKYNYQ
+28 YGILENLLKYGYQ
-41 GGVYPVNP
+41 GGIYPVNP
-49 NADEILGVKVFPEL
+49 NAQEILGVKVYPEL
-63 ARVPD
+63 AQVPD
-68 PVDLAVIVL
+68 PVDLAMIVL
-77 PVGKILDTMQ
+77 PVGMILDTMQ
-87 ECADLGIKAVII
+87 ECADRGIKAVII

-118 LAFAREH
+118 LEFAREH
-125 GIRVVGPNCVGTMD
+125 GMRVVGPNCVGTMD
-139 MRSGLNAT
+139 IRNGLNAT
-147 FIKGMPRPGPIAF
+147 FIKGMPSRGPIAF
-160 ISQSGAVC
+160 ISQSGAIC

-177 SEIGFSHF
+177 TEIGFSHF

-204 DDPDVGVIAV
+204 DDPDVRVIAV
-214 YLEGVQDGARFI
+214 YLEGVQDGERFI
-226 EEARRVSRVK
+226 AEARRVSRIK

-291 LGTQNLPAGKQVAIT
+291 LGTQKLPKGKRTAIT

-327 AELTMETQAELRSKL
+327 AELSADTQAKLRSKL

-347 TANPVDMLGG
+347 VANPVDMLGG
-357 AEPEDYLWSLE
+357 AEPPDYLWSLE
-368 QMMRDQNVDVLAP
+368 QMMRDENVDVLAP

-394 AQAWAQA
+394 AQAWVKA
-401 AAQTR
+401 ASQTP

-421 ARAFLN
+421 ARACLN
-427 RSGVPVYQY
+427 KAGVPVYQY
-436 PDQLGPVLRAMNA
+436 PDQIGPVLRAMSA
-449 YGDFLRKPDYEPVGA
+449 YGEYLHKPVFMPVE
-464 KNAKKNAVH
+464 AKKAHKNTVRAVL
-473 ELLGVNAGKLSLGE
+473 EANSGKLSLGE
-487 FETRGML
+487 FETRAML
-494 EAYGITNVPGALA
+494 AAYGITNVPGDLA
-507 ENALQAAAIASELGF
+507 VNGEQAVEIAANIGF

-536 SDAGG
+536 SDVGG
-541 IMLNLEDKQSV
+541 ILLNLRDGESV
-552 REGFELLLSRIRAQF
+552 RAGFEALLARIRAQF
-567 PQADIAGAMVESMAP
+567 PQTGIAGAMVEKMAP
-582 QGVEVIVGMRRDPTF
+582 KGLEVIVGMRRDSTF

-611 QLKDISFRIAP
+611 QVKDIAFRVAP
-622 LSEEDIAEMIDATIA
+622 LSRGDIAEMIDATIA
-637 GKLLKGVRGSP
+637 GKLLGGVRGSA
-648 RADTEAVQSVIA
+648 RADIEAVEGVITA
-660 SLSQLALDFPE
+660 LSQLALDFPE

-676 INPLVVYPQGALA
+676 INPLVVYPHGQGALA
-689 LDSRAVLR
+689 LDSRALLR
-697 EALPPH
+697 QA
-703 ANSFSL
+703 
-709 RS
+709 

>member
-41 GGVYPVNP
+41 GGIYPVNP
-49 NADEILGVKVFPEL
+49 NAQEILGVKVYPEL
-63 ARVPD
+63 AQVPD

-77 PVGKILDTMQ
+77 PVGMTLDTMQ
-87 ECADLGIKAVII
+87 ACAQRGIKAVII

-118 LAFAREH
+118 LAFARKH
-125 GIRVVGPNCVGTMD
+125 GMRVIGPNCVGTMD
-139 MRSGLNAT
+139 MRSGLNTT
-147 FIKGMPRPGPIAF
+147 FIKGMPPRGPIAF

-177 SEIGFSHF
+177 SEVGFSHF

-192 DVSEADMLAYFG
+192 DVSDADMIAYFG
-204 DDPDVGVIAV
+204 DDPDVKVIAV
-214 YLEGVQDGARFI
+214 YLEGVQNGARFI
-226 EEARRVSRVK
+226 EEARRVSRIK

-269 VFKQTGVIEV
+269 VFSQTGVLEV

-291 LGTQNLPAGKQVAIT
+291 LGTQKLPEGKRVAIA

-327 AELTMETQAELRSKL
+327 AELSADTQTRLRSKL

-347 TANPVDMLGG
+347 VANPVDMLGG
-357 AEPEDYLWSLE
+357 AEPADYLWCLE
-368 QMMRDQNVDVLAP
+368 QMMRDENVDVLAP

-401 AAQTR
+401 AGQTD

-412 LMGEHSVRE
+412 LMGERSVRA

-427 RSGVPVYQY
+427 RTGVPVYQF
-436 PDQLGPVLRAMNA
+436 PDQVGPVLRAMRA
-449 YGDFLRKPDYEPVGA
+449 YGEYLRKPIYKPVEPKKA
-464 KNAKKNAVH
+464 DKNVVCTILKTNT
-473 ELLGVNAGKLSLGE
+473 GKAALGE
-487 FETRGML
+487 FETRDLL
-494 EAYGITNVPGALA
+494 EAYGIPNVPGGLA
-507 ENALQAAAIASELGF
+507 ENAQQAVEIAEKVGF

-541 IMLNLEDKQSV
+541 IILNLGDKVSV
-552 REGFELLLSRIRAQF
+552 SAGFKQLLSRIRAQF
-567 PQADIAGAMVESMAP
+567 PEASITGAMVEKMAP
-582 QGVEVIVGMRRDPTF
+582 KGLEVIVGMRRDPTF

-611 QLKDISFRIAP
+611 QLKDISFRVAP
-622 LSEEDIAEMIDATIA
+622 LSAEDINEMVDSTIA
-637 GKLLKGVRGSP
+637 GKLLKGVRGSAL
-648 RADTEAVQSVIA
+648 ADIEAVQAVIA
-660 SLSQLALDFPE
+660 ALSQLSLDFPE

-676 INPLVVYPQGALA
+676 INPLVVYPQGQGALA
-689 LDSRAVLR
+689 LDSRTVLR
-697 EALPPH
+697 QA
-703 ANSFSL
+703 
-709 RS
+709 

>member
-11 PQGVAILGAS
+11 PKGVAILGAS

-28 YGILENLLKYNYQ
+28 YGILENLLKYHYQ

-49 NADEILGVKVFPEL
+49 NATEILGAKVYPEL
-63 ARVPD
+63 AQVPD

-77 PVGKILDTMQ
+77 PVGMILGSMA
-87 ECADLGIKAVII
+87 ECADRGIKAVII

-107 GGEGAEIERKT
+107 GGEGIEIERKT
-118 LAFAREH
+118 LEFAREH
-125 GIRVVGPNCVGTMD
+125 GIRVIGPNCVGTMD
-139 MRSGLNAT
+139 MRSGLNTT
-147 FIKGMPRPGPIAF
+147 FIKGMPPSGPIAF
-160 ISQSGAVC
+160 VSQSGAVC

-204 DDPDVGVIAV
+204 DDPDVKVIAV
-214 YLEGVQDGARFI
+214 YLEGVQEGSHFI
-226 EEARRVSRVK
+226 QEARRVSRNK

-269 VFKQTGVIEV
+269 VFAQTGVIEV

-291 LGTQNLPAGKQVAIT
+291 LGTQSLPKGKRVAIT
-306 TNAGGA
+306 TNAGGV
-312 AALLADNLSANGAEL
+312 AALLADNLSVNGAEL
-327 AELTMETQAELRSKL
+327 AELSAGTQTRLRSKL

-347 TANPVDMLGG
+347 VANPVDMLGG
-357 AEPEDYLWSLE
+357 AEPADYLWSLE
-368 QMMRDQNVDVLAP
+368 QMMRDENVDVLAP

-401 AAQTR
+401 ASQTE

-412 LMGEHSVRE
+412 LMGERSVRE

-427 RSGVPVYQY
+427 KAGVPVYQY
-436 PDQLGPVLRAMNA
+436 PDQVGPVLRAMRE
-449 YGDFLRKPDYEPVGA
+449 YGEFLRKPIYMPVEP
-464 KNAKKNAVH
+464 KK
-473 ELLGVNAGKLSLGE
+473 AGKNTVCSIIDTNIGKTALGE
-487 FETRGML
+487 FETRDML
-494 EAYGITNVPGALA
+494 EAYGITNVPGGLA
-507 ENALQAAAIASELGF
+507 TNAKEAAAIAERVGF

-541 IMLNLEDKQSV
+541 IMLNLANAESV
-552 REGFELLLSRIRAQF
+552 RQGFEQLHSHIQSQF
-567 PQADIAGAMVESMAP
+567 PQVTITGAMVEKMAP
-582 QGVEVIVGMRRDPTF
+582 KGVEVIVGMRRDPTF

-611 QLKDISFRIAP
+611 QLKDISFRVAP
-622 LSEEDIAEMIDATIA
+622 LSNEDIDEMINATIA
-637 GKLLKGVRGSP
+637 GKLLKGLRGSA
-648 RADTEAVQSVIA
+648 RADIEAVQSAITA
-660 SLSQLALDFPE
+660 LSQLALDFPE

-676 INPLVVYPQGALA
+676 INPLVVYADGEGALA
-689 LDSRAVLR
+689 LDSRTVLR
-697 EALPPH
+697 QA
-703 ANSFSL
+703 
-709 RS
+709 

>member
-41 GGVYPVNP
+41 GGIYPVNP
-49 NADEILGVKVFPEL
+49 NAQEILGVKVYPEL
-63 ARVPD
+63 AQVPD

-77 PVGKILDTMQ
+77 PVGMTLDTMQ
-87 ECADLGIKAVII
+87 ACAQRGIKAVII

-125 GIRVVGPNCVGTMD
+125 GMRVIGPNCVGTMD
-139 MRSGLNAT
+139 MRSGLNTT
-147 FIKGMPRPGPIAF
+147 FIKGMPPRGPIAF

-177 SEIGFSHF
+177 SEVGFSHF

-204 DDPDVGVIAV
+204 DDPDVKVIAV
-214 YLEGVQDGARFI
+214 YLEGVQNGARFI
-226 EEARRVSRVK
+226 EEARRVSRIK

-269 VFKQTGVIEV
+269 VFSQTGVLEV

-291 LGTQNLPAGKQVAIT
+291 LGTQKLPEGKRVAIA

-327 AELTMETQAELRSKL
+327 AELSVDTQTRLRSKL

-347 TANPVDMLGG
+347 VANPVDILGG
-357 AEPEDYLWSLE
+357 AEPADYLWSLE
-368 QMMRDQNVDVLAP
+368 QMMRDENVDVLAP

-401 AAQTR
+401 AGQTD

-412 LMGEHSVRE
+412 LMGERSVRA

-427 RSGVPVYQY
+427 RTGVPVYQF
-436 PDQLGPVLRAMNA
+436 PDQVGPVLRAMRA
-449 YGDFLRKPDYEPVGA
+449 YGEYLRKPIYKPVEPKKA
-464 KNAKKNAVH
+464 DKNVVCTILKTNT
-473 ELLGVNAGKLSLGE
+473 GKAALGE
-487 FETRGML
+487 FETRDLL
-494 EAYGITNVPGALA
+494 EAYGIPNVPGGLA
-507 ENALQAAAIASELGF
+507 ENAQQAVEIAENVGF

-541 IMLNLEDKQSV
+541 IILNLGDKVSV
-552 REGFELLLSRIRAQF
+552 SAGFKQLLSRIREQF
-567 PQADIAGAMVESMAP
+567 PEASITGAMVEKMAP
-582 QGVEVIVGMRRDPTF
+582 KGLEVIVGMRRDPTF

-611 QLKDISFRIAP
+611 QLKDISFRVAP
-622 LSEEDIAEMIDATIA
+622 LSAEDINEMVDSTIA
-637 GKLLKGVRGSP
+637 GKLLKGVRGSAL
-648 RADTEAVQSVIA
+648 ADIEAVQAVIA
-660 SLSQLALDFPE
+660 ALSQLSLDFPE

-676 INPLVVYPQGALA
+676 INPLVVYPQGQGALA
-689 LDSRAVLR
+689 LDSRTVLR
-697 EALPPH
+697 QA
-703 ANSFSL
+703 
-709 RS
+709 

>member
-1 MNSSLTPFFK
+1 MNSSLKPFFN

-28 YGILENLLKYNYQ
+28 YGILENLLKYGYQ
-41 GGVYPVNP
+41 GGIYPVNP
-49 NADEILGVKVFPEL
+49 NAQEILGVKVYPEL
-63 ARVPD
+63 AQVPD
-68 PVDLAVIVL
+68 PVDLAMIVL
-77 PVGKILDTMQ
+77 PVGMILDTMQ
-87 ECADLGIKAVII
+87 ECADRGIKAVII

-118 LAFAREH
+118 LEFAREH
-125 GIRVVGPNCVGTMD
+125 GMRVVGPNCVGTMD
-139 MRSGLNAT
+139 IRNGLNAT
-147 FIKGMPRPGPIAF
+147 FIKGMPSRGPIAF
-160 ISQSGAVC
+160 ISQSGAIC

-177 SEIGFSHF
+177 TEIGFSHF

-204 DDPDVGVIAV
+204 DDPDVRVIAV
-214 YLEGVQDGARFI
+214 YLEGVQDGERFI
-226 EEARRVSRVK
+226 AEARRVSRIK

-291 LGTQNLPAGKQVAIT
+291 LGTQKLPKGKRTAIT

-327 AELTMETQAELRSKL
+327 AELSADTQAKLRSKL

-347 TANPVDMLGG
+347 VANPVDMLGG
-357 AEPEDYLWSLE
+357 AEPPDYLWSLE
-368 QMMRDQNVDVLAP
+368 QMMRDENVDVLAP

-394 AQAWAQA
+394 AQAWVKA
-401 AAQTR
+401 ASQTP

-421 ARAFLN
+421 ARACLN
-427 RSGVPVYQY
+427 KAGVPVYQY
-436 PDQLGPVLRAMNA
+436 PDQIGPVLRAMSA
-449 YGDFLRKPDYEPVGA
+449 YGEYLRKPVFMPVE
-464 KNAKKNAVH
+464 AKKAHKNTVRAVL
-473 ELLGVNAGKLSLGE
+473 EANSGKLSLGE
-487 FETRGML
+487 FETRAML
-494 EAYGITNVPGALA
+494 AAYGITNVPGDLA
-507 ENALQAAAIASELGF
+507 VNGEQAVEIAANIGF

-536 SDAGG
+536 SDVGG
-541 IMLNLEDKQSV
+541 ILLNLSDGESV
-552 REGFELLLSRIRAQF
+552 RAGFEALLARIRAQF
-567 PQADIAGAMVESMAP
+567 PQTGIAGAMVEKMAP
-582 QGVEVIVGMRRDPTF
+582 KGLEVIVGMRRDPTF

-611 QLKDISFRIAP
+611 QVKDIAFRVAP
-622 LSEEDIAEMIDATIA
+622 LSRGDIAEMIDATIA
-637 GKLLKGVRGSP
+637 GKLLGGVRGSA
-648 RADTEAVQSVIA
+648 RADIEAVEGVITA
-660 SLSQLALDFPE
+660 LSQLALDFPE

-676 INPLVVYPQGALA
+676 INPLVVYPHGQGALA
-689 LDSRAVLR
+689 LDSRALLR
-697 EALPPH
+697 QA
-703 ANSFSL
+703 
-709 RS
+709 

>member
-41 GGVYPVNP
+41 GGIYPVNP
-49 NADEILGVKVFPEL
+49 NAQEILGVKVYPEL
-63 ARVPD
+63 AQVPD

-77 PVGKILDTMQ
+77 PVGMTLDTMQ
-87 ECADLGIKAVII
+87 ACAQRGIKAVII

-118 LAFAREH
+118 LAFARKH
-125 GIRVVGPNCVGTMD
+125 GMRVIGPNCVGTMD
-139 MRSGLNAT
+139 MRSGLNTT
-147 FIKGMPRPGPIAF
+147 FIKGMPPRGPIAF

-177 SEIGFSHF
+177 SEVGFSHF

-192 DVSEADMLAYFG
+192 DVSDADMIAYFG
-204 DDPDVGVIAV
+204 DDPDVKVIAV
-214 YLEGVQDGARFI
+214 YLEGVQNGVRFV
-226 EEARRVSRVK
+226 EEARRVSRIK

-269 VFKQTGVIEV
+269 VFSQTGVLEV

-291 LGTQNLPAGKQVAIT
+291 LGTQKLPEGKRVAIA

-327 AELTMETQAELRSKL
+327 AELSADRQNRLRSKL

-347 TANPVDMLGG
+347 VANPVDMLGG
-357 AEPEDYLWSLE
+357 AEPADYLWCLE
-368 QMMRDQNVDVLAP
+368 QMMRDENVDVLAP

-401 AAQTR
+401 AGQTD

-412 LMGEHSVRE
+412 LMGERSVRE

-427 RSGVPVYQY
+427 RTGVPVYQF
-436 PDQLGPVLRAMNA
+436 PDQVGPVLRAMRA
-449 YGDFLRKPDYEPVGA
+449 YGEYLRKPIYKPVEP
-464 KNAKKNAVH
+464 KKADENVVCTILKTNTSKA
-473 ELLGVNAGKLSLGE
+473 ALGE
-487 FETRGML
+487 FETRDLL
-494 EAYGITNVPGALA
+494 EAYGIPNVPGGLA
-507 ENALQAAAIASELGF
+507 ENAQQAVEIAEKVGF

-541 IMLNLEDKQSV
+541 IILNLGDKVSV
-552 REGFELLLSRIRAQF
+552 SAGFKQLLSRIRAQF
-567 PQADIAGAMVESMAP
+567 PEASITGAMVEKMAP
-582 QGVEVIVGMRRDPTF
+582 KGLEVIVGMRRDPTF

-611 QLKDISFRIAP
+611 QLKDISFRVAP
-622 LSEEDIAEMIDATIA
+622 LSAEDINEMVDSTIA
-637 GKLLKGVRGSP
+637 GKLLKGVRGSAL
-648 RADTEAVQSVIA
+648 ADIEAVQAVIA
-660 SLSQLALDFPE
+660 ALRQLALDFPE

-676 INPLVVYPQGALA
+676 INPLVVYPQGQGALA
-689 LDSRAVLR
+689 LDSRTVLR
-697 EALPPH
+697 QA
-703 ANSFSL
+703 
-709 RS
+709 

>member
-41 GGVYPVNP
+41 GGIYPVNP
-49 NADEILGVKVFPEL
+49 NAQEILGVKVYPEL
-63 ARVPD
+63 AQVPD

-77 PVGKILDTMQ
+77 PVGMTLDTMQ
-87 ECADLGIKAVII
+87 ACAQRGIKAVII

-118 LAFAREH
+118 LAFARKH
-125 GIRVVGPNCVGTMD
+125 GMRVIGPNCVGTMD
-139 MRSGLNAT
+139 MRSGLNTT
-147 FIKGMPRPGPIAF
+147 FIKGMPPRGPIAF

-177 SEIGFSHF
+177 SEVGFSHF

-204 DDPDVGVIAV
+204 DDPDVKVIAV
-214 YLEGVQDGARFI
+214 YLEGVQNGARFI
-226 EEARRVSRVK
+226 EEARRVSRIK

-269 VFKQTGVIEV
+269 VFSQTGVLEV

-291 LGTQNLPAGKQVAIT
+291 LGTQKLPEGKRVAIA

-327 AELTMETQAELRSKL
+327 AELSADTQTRLRSKL

-347 TANPVDMLGG
+347 VANPVDILGG
-357 AEPEDYLWSLE
+357 AEPADYLWSLE
-368 QMMRDQNVDVLAP
+368 QMMRDENVDVLAP

-401 AAQTR
+401 AGQTD

-412 LMGEHSVRE
+412 LMGERSVRE

-427 RSGVPVYQY
+427 RTGVPVYQF
-436 PDQLGPVLRAMNA
+436 PDQVGPVLRAMRA
-449 YGDFLRKPDYEPVGA
+449 YGEYLRKPIYKPVEPKKA
-464 KNAKKNAVH
+464 DKNVVCTILKTNT
-473 ELLGVNAGKLSLGE
+473 GKAALGE
-487 FETRGML
+487 FETRDLL
-494 EAYGITNVPGALA
+494 EAYGIPNVPGGLA
-507 ENALQAAAIASELGF
+507 ENAQQAVEIAENVGF

-541 IMLNLEDKQSV
+541 IILNLGDKVSV
-552 REGFELLLSRIRAQF
+552 SAGFKQLLSRIRAQF
-567 PQADIAGAMVESMAP
+567 PEASINGAMVEKMAP
-582 QGVEVIVGMRRDPTF
+582 KGLEVIVGMRRDPTF

-611 QLKDISFRIAP
+611 QLKDISFRVAP
-622 LSEEDIAEMIDATIA
+622 LSAEDINEMVDSTIA
-637 GKLLKGVRGSP
+637 GKLLKGVRGSTL
-648 RADTEAVQSVIA
+648 ADIEAVQAVIA
-660 SLSQLALDFPE
+660 ALSQLALDFPE

-676 INPLVVYPQGALA
+676 INPLVVYPQGQGALA
-689 LDSRAVLR
+689 LDSRTVLR
-697 EALPPH
+697 QA
-703 ANSFSL
+703 
-709 RS
+709 

>member
-41 GGVYPVNP
+41 GGIYPVNP
-49 NADEILGVKVFPEL
+49 NAQEILGVKVYPEL
-63 ARVPD
+63 AQVPD

-77 PVGKILDTMQ
+77 PVGMTLDTMQ
-87 ECADLGIKAVII
+87 ACAQRGIKAVII

-118 LAFAREH
+118 LAFARKH
-125 GIRVVGPNCVGTMD
+125 GMRVIGPNCVGTMD
-139 MRSGLNAT
+139 MRSGLNTT
-147 FIKGMPRPGPIAF
+147 FIKGMPPRGPIAF

-177 SEIGFSHF
+177 SEVGFSHF

-192 DVSEADMLAYFG
+192 DVSDADMIAYFG
-204 DDPDVGVIAV
+204 DDPDVKVIAV
-214 YLEGVQDGARFI
+214 YLEGVQNGARFI
-226 EEARRVSRVK
+226 EEARRVSRIK

-269 VFKQTGVIEV
+269 VFSQTGVLEV

-291 LGTQNLPAGKQVAIT
+291 LGTQKLPEGKRVAIA

-327 AELTMETQAELRSKL
+327 AELSADTQTRLRSKL

-347 TANPVDMLGG
+347 VANPVDILGG
-357 AEPEDYLWSLE
+357 AEPADYLWSLE
-368 QMMRDQNVDVLAP
+368 QMMRDENVDVLAP

-401 AAQTR
+401 AGQTD

-412 LMGEHSVRE
+412 LMGERSVRA

-427 RSGVPVYQY
+427 RTGVPVYQF
-436 PDQLGPVLRAMNA
+436 PDQVGPVLRAMRA
-449 YGDFLRKPDYEPVGA
+449 YGEYLRKPIYKPVEPKKA
-464 KNAKKNAVH
+464 DKNVVCTILKTNT
-473 ELLGVNAGKLSLGE
+473 GKAALGE
-487 FETRGML
+487 FETRDLL
-494 EAYGITNVPGALA
+494 EAYGIPNVPGGLA
-507 ENALQAAAIASELGF
+507 ENAQQAVEIAEKVGF

-541 IMLNLEDKQSV
+541 IILNLGDKVSV
-552 REGFELLLSRIRAQF
+552 SAGFKQLLSRIRAQF
-567 PQADIAGAMVESMAP
+567 PEASITGAMVEKMAP
-582 QGVEVIVGMRRDPTF
+582 KGLEVIVGMRRDPTF

-611 QLKDISFRIAP
+611 QLKDISFRVAP
-622 LSEEDIAEMIDATIA
+622 LSAEDINEMVDSTIA
-637 GKLLKGVRGSP
+637 GKLLKGVRGSAL
-648 RADTEAVQSVIA
+648 ADIEAVQAVIA
-660 SLSQLALDFPE
+660 ALSQLSLDFPE

-676 INPLVVYPQGALA
+676 INPLVVYPQGQGALA
-689 LDSRAVLR
+689 LDSRTVLR
-697 EALPPH
+697 QA
-703 ANSFSL
+703 
-709 RS
+709 

>member
-41 GGVYPVNP
+41 GGIYPVNP
-49 NADEILGVKVFPEL
+49 NAQEILGVKVYPEL
-63 ARVPD
+63 AQVPD

-77 PVGKILDTMQ
+77 PVGMTLDTMQ
-87 ECADLGIKAVII
+87 ACAQRGIKAVII

-118 LAFAREH
+118 LAFARKH
-125 GIRVVGPNCVGTMD
+125 GMRVIGPNCVGTMD
-139 MRSGLNAT
+139 MRSGLNTT
-147 FIKGMPRPGPIAF
+147 FIKGMPPRGPIAF

-177 SEIGFSHF
+177 SEVGFSHF

-204 DDPDVGVIAV
+204 DDPDVKVIAV
-214 YLEGVQDGARFI
+214 YLEGVQNGARFI
-226 EEARRVSRVK
+226 EEARRVSRIK

-269 VFKQTGVIEV
+269 VFSQTGVLEV

-291 LGTQNLPAGKQVAIT
+291 LGTQKLPEGKRVAIA

-327 AELTMETQAELRSKL
+327 AELSVDTQTRLRSKL

-347 TANPVDMLGG
+347 VANPVDILGG
-357 AEPEDYLWSLE
+357 AEPADYLWSLE
-368 QMMRDQNVDVLAP
+368 QMMRDENVDVLAP

-401 AAQTR
+401 AGQTD

-412 LMGEHSVRE
+412 LMGERSVRE

-427 RSGVPVYQY
+427 RTGVPVYQF
-436 PDQLGPVLRAMNA
+436 PDQVGPVLRAMRA
-449 YGDFLRKPDYEPVGA
+449 YGEYLRKPIYKPVEPKKA
-464 KNAKKNAVH
+464 DKNVVCTILKTNT
-473 ELLGVNAGKLSLGE
+473 GKAALGE
-487 FETRGML
+487 FETRDLL
-494 EAYGITNVPGALA
+494 EAYGIPNVPGGLA
-507 ENALQAAAIASELGF
+507 ENAQQAVEIAENVGF

-541 IMLNLEDKQSV
+541 IMLNLGDKVSV
-552 REGFELLLSRIRAQF
+552 SAGFKQLLSRIRAQF
-567 PQADIAGAMVESMAP
+567 PEASITGAMVEKMAP
-582 QGVEVIVGMRRDPTF
+582 KGLEVIVGMRRDPTF

-611 QLKDISFRIAP
+611 QLKDISFRVAP
-622 LSEEDIAEMIDATIA
+622 LSAEDINEMVDSTIA
-637 GKLLKGVRGSP
+637 GKLLKGVRGSTL
-648 RADTEAVQSVIA
+648 ADIEAVQAVIA
-660 SLSQLALDFPE
+660 ALSQLALDFPE

-676 INPLVVYPQGALA
+676 INPLVVYPQGQGALA
-689 LDSRAVLR
+689 LDSRTVLR
-697 EALPPH
+697 QA
-703 ANSFSL
+703 
-709 RS
+709 

>member
-41 GGVYPVNP
+41 GGIYPVNP
-49 NADEILGVKVFPEL
+49 NAQEILGVKVYPEL
-63 ARVPD
+63 AQVPD

-77 PVGKILDTMQ
+77 PVGMTLDTMQ
-87 ECADLGIKAVII
+87 ACAQRGIKAVII

-125 GIRVVGPNCVGTMD
+125 GMRVIGPNCVGTMD
-139 MRSGLNAT
+139 MRSGLNTT
-147 FIKGMPRPGPIAF
+147 FIKGMPPRGPIAF

-177 SEIGFSHF
+177 SEVGFSHF

-204 DDPDVGVIAV
+204 DDPDVKVIAV
-214 YLEGVQDGARFI
+214 YLEGVQNGARFI
-226 EEARRVSRVK
+226 EEARRVSRIK

-269 VFKQTGVIEV
+269 VFSQTGVLEV

-291 LGTQNLPAGKQVAIT
+291 LGTQKLPEGKRVAIA

-327 AELTMETQAELRSKL
+327 AELSVDTQTRLRSKL

-347 TANPVDMLGG
+347 VANPVDILGG
-357 AEPEDYLWSLE
+357 AEPADYLWSLE
-368 QMMRDQNVDVLAP
+368 QMMRDENVDVLAP

-401 AAQTR
+401 AGQTD

-412 LMGEHSVRE
+412 LMGERSVRA

-427 RSGVPVYQY
+427 RTGVPVYQF
-436 PDQLGPVLRAMNA
+436 PDQVGPVLRAMRA
-449 YGDFLRKPDYEPVGA
+449 YGEYLRKPIYKPVEPKKA
-464 KNAKKNAVH
+464 DKNVVCTILKTNT
-473 ELLGVNAGKLSLGE
+473 GKAALGE
-487 FETRGML
+487 FETRDLL
-494 EAYGITNVPGALA
+494 EAYGIPNVPGGLA
-507 ENALQAAAIASELGF
+507 ENAQQAVEIAEKVGF

-541 IMLNLEDKQSV
+541 IILNLGDKVSV
-552 REGFELLLSRIRAQF
+552 SAGFKQLLSRIRAQF
-567 PQADIAGAMVESMAP
+567 PEASINGAMVEKMAP
-582 QGVEVIVGMRRDPTF
+582 KGLEVIVGMRRDPTF

-611 QLKDISFRIAP
+611 QLKDISFRVAP
-622 LSEEDIAEMIDATIA
+622 LSAEDINEMVDSTIA
-637 GKLLKGVRGSP
+637 GKLLKGVRGSTL
-648 RADTEAVQSVIA
+648 ADIEAVQAVIA
-660 SLSQLALDFPE
+660 ALSQLSLDFPE

-676 INPLVVYPQGALA
+676 INPLVVYPQGQGALA
-689 LDSRAVLR
+689 LDSRTVLR
-697 EALPPH
+697 QA
-703 ANSFSL
+703 
-709 RS
+709 

>member
-41 GGVYPVNP
+41 GGIYPVNP
-49 NADEILGVKVFPEL
+49 NAQEILGVKVYPEL
-63 ARVPD
+63 AQVPD

-77 PVGKILDTMQ
+77 PVGMTLDTMQ
-87 ECADLGIKAVII
+87 ACAQRGIKAVII

-118 LAFAREH
+118 LAFARKH
-125 GIRVVGPNCVGTMD
+125 GMRVIGPNCVGTMD
-139 MRSGLNAT
+139 MRSGLNTT
-147 FIKGMPRPGPIAF
+147 FIKGMPPRGPIAF

-177 SEIGFSHF
+177 SEVGFSHF

-204 DDPDVGVIAV
+204 DDPDVKVIAV
-214 YLEGVQDGARFI
+214 YLEGVQNGARFI
-226 EEARRVSRVK
+226 EEARRVSRIK

-269 VFKQTGVIEV
+269 VFSQTGVLEV

-291 LGTQNLPAGKQVAIT
+291 LGTQKLPEGKRVAIA

-327 AELTMETQAELRSKL
+327 AELSADTQTRLRSKL

-347 TANPVDMLGG
+347 VANPVDILGG
-357 AEPEDYLWSLE
+357 AEPADYLWSLE
-368 QMMRDQNVDVLAP
+368 QMMRDENVDVLAP

-401 AAQTR
+401 AGQTD

-412 LMGEHSVRE
+412 LMGERSVRA

-427 RSGVPVYQY
+427 RTGVPVYQF
-436 PDQLGPVLRAMNA
+436 PDQVGPVLRAMRA
-449 YGDFLRKPDYEPVGA
+449 YGEYLRKPIYKPVEPKKA
-464 KNAKKNAVH
+464 DKNVVCTILKTNT
-473 ELLGVNAGKLSLGE
+473 GKAALGE
-487 FETRGML
+487 FETRDLL
-494 EAYGITNVPGALA
+494 EAYGIPNVPGGLA
-507 ENALQAAAIASELGF
+507 ENAQQAVEIAEKVGF

-541 IMLNLEDKQSV
+541 IILNLGDKVSV
-552 REGFELLLSRIRAQF
+552 SAGFKQLLSRIRAQF
-567 PQADIAGAMVESMAP
+567 PEASITGAMVEKMAP
-582 QGVEVIVGMRRDPTF
+582 KGLEVIVGMRRDPTF

-611 QLKDISFRIAP
+611 QLKDISFRVAP
-622 LSEEDIAEMIDATIA
+622 LSAEDINEMVDSTIA
-637 GKLLKGVRGSP
+637 GKLLKGVRGSTL
-648 RADTEAVQSVIA
+648 ADIEAVQAVIA
-660 SLSQLALDFPE
+660 ALSQLALDFPE

-676 INPLVVYPQGALA
+676 INPLVVYPQGQGALA
-689 LDSRAVLR
+689 LDSRTVLR
-697 EALPPH
+697 QA
-703 ANSFSL
+703 
-709 RS
+709 

>member
-1 MNSSLTPFFK
+1 MNPSLTPFFK
-11 PQGVAILGAS
+11 PKGVAILGAS

-28 YGILENLLKYNYQ
+28 YGILENLLQYNYK
-41 GGVYPVNP
+41 GEVYPVNP
-49 NADEILGVKVFPEL
+49 NADQILGVKVYTQLSE
-63 ARVPD
+63 VPD

-77 PVGKILDTMQ
+77 PVGMILESMRD
-87 ECADLGIKAVII
+87 CAERGIKAVII

-118 LAFAREH
+118 LEFAREN
-125 GIRVVGPNCVGTMD
+125 GMRVIGPNCVGTMD
-139 MRSGLNAT
+139 MSSGLNTT
-147 FIKGMPRPGPIAF
+147 FIKGMPRRGPIAF

-168 GGVVDLILE
+168 GGVVDLVLE

-192 DVSEADMLAYFG
+192 DVSEADMIAYFG
-204 DDPDVGVIAV
+204 DDPDVRVIAV
-214 YLEGVQDGARFI
+214 YLEGVQDGPRFI
-226 EEARRVSRVK
+226 EEARRVSRIK

-269 VFKQTGVIEV
+269 VFDQTGVIEV

-291 LGTQNLPAGKQVAIT
+291 LGTQTLPQGKRVAIA

-327 AELTMETQAELRSKL
+327 AELTEDTQAGLRAKL

-347 TANPVDMLGG
+347 VANPVDMLGG
-357 AEPEDYLWSLE
+357 AEPADYLWSLE
-368 QMMRDQNVDVLAP
+368 QMMRDENVDVLAP

-401 AAQTR
+401 AAQTH

-412 LMGEHSVRE
+412 LMGERSVRE

-427 RSGVPVYQY
+427 RASVPVYQY
-436 PDQLGPVLRAMNA
+436 PDQVGPVLRAMRKYDCNLHKPAYKAVEAKIADKIAVRAVLDANA
-449 YGDFLRKPDYEPVGA
+449 RRQ
-464 KNAKKNAVH
+464 
-473 ELLGVNAGKLSLGE
+473 SLGE
-487 FETRGML
+487 FETRKIL
-494 EAYGITNVPGALA
+494 EAYGITNVPGGLA
-507 ENALQAAAIASELGF
+507 ANAQQAVAIAREVGF
-522 PVALKIVAEGVLHK
+522 PVAIKIVSESLLHK
-536 SDAGG
+536 TDAGG
-541 IMLNLEDKQSV
+541 IVLNLTDAESLSLAFNQ
-552 REGFELLLSRIRAQF
+552 LLERIGSNF
-567 PQADIAGAMVESMAP
+567 PQASIAGAMVEKMAP
-582 QGVEVIVGMRRDPTF
+582 KGLELIVGMRRDPTF

-622 LSEEDIAEMIDATIA
+622 LSHEDIVEMVDATIA
-637 GKLLKGVRGSP
+637 GKLLKGVRGSAQ
-648 RADTEAVQSVIA
+648 ADLEAVKTAIA
-660 SLSQLALDFPE
+660 ALSQLALDFPE

-676 INPLVVYPQGALA
+676 INPLVVYAQGQGALA

-697 EALPPH
+697 H
-703 ANSFSL
+703 A
-709 RS
+709 

>member
-1 MNSSLTPFFK
+1 MNPSLTPFFK
-11 PQGVAILGAS
+11 PKGVAILGAS

-28 YGILENLLKYNYQ
+28 YGILENLLQYNYK
-41 GGVYPVNP
+41 GEVYPVNP
-49 NADEILGVKVFPEL
+49 NADQILGVKVYTQLSE
-63 ARVPD
+63 VPD

-77 PVGKILDTMQ
+77 PVGMILESMRD
-87 ECADLGIKAVII
+87 CAERGIKAVII

-118 LAFAREH
+118 LEFAREN
-125 GIRVVGPNCVGTMD
+125 GMRVIGPNCVGTMD
-139 MRSGLNAT
+139 MSSGLNTT
-147 FIKGMPRPGPIAF
+147 FIKGMPRRGPIAF

-168 GGVVDLILE
+168 GGVVDLVLE

-192 DVSEADMLAYFG
+192 DVSEADMIAYFG
-204 DDPDVGVIAV
+204 DDPDVRVIAV
-214 YLEGVQDGARFI
+214 YLEGVQDGPRFI
-226 EEARRVSRVK
+226 EEARRVSRIK

-269 VFKQTGVIEV
+269 VFDQTGVIEV

-291 LGTQNLPAGKQVAIT
+291 LGTQTLPQGKRVAIA

-327 AELTMETQAELRSKL
+327 AELTEDTQAGLRAKL

-347 TANPVDMLGG
+347 VANPVDMLGG
-357 AEPEDYLWSLE
+357 AEPADYLWSLE
-368 QMMRDQNVDVLAP
+368 QMMRDENVDVLAP

-401 AAQTR
+401 AAQTH

-412 LMGEHSVRE
+412 LMGERSVRE

-427 RSGVPVYQY
+427 RASVPVYQY
-436 PDQLGPVLRAMNA
+436 PDQVGPVLRAMRKYDCNLHKPA
-449 YGDFLRKPDYEPVGA
+449 YKVVEA
-464 KNAKKNAVH
+464 KIAEKIAVRAV
-473 ELLGVNAGKLSLGE
+473 LDANDRRQSLGE
-487 FETRGML
+487 FETRKIL
-494 EAYGITNVPGALA
+494 EAYGITNVLGGLA
-507 ENALQAAAIASELGF
+507 ANAQQAVAIAREVGF
-522 PVALKIVAEGVLHK
+522 PVAIKIVSESLLHK
-536 SDAGG
+536 TDAGG
-541 IMLNLEDKQSV
+541 IVLNLTDAESLSLAFNQ
-552 REGFELLLSRIRAQF
+552 LLERIGSNF
-567 PQADIAGAMVESMAP
+567 PQASIAGAMVEKMAP
-582 QGVEVIVGMRRDPTF
+582 KGLELIVGMRRDPTF

-622 LSEEDIAEMIDATIA
+622 LSHEDIVEMVDATIA
-637 GKLLKGVRGSP
+637 GKLLKGVRGSAQ
-648 RADTEAVQSVIA
+648 ADLEAVKTAISA
-660 SLSQLALDFPE
+660 LSQLALDFPE

-676 INPLVVYPQGALA
+676 INPLVVYAQGQGALA

-697 EALPPH
+697 H
-703 ANSFSL
+703 A
-709 RS
+709 

>member
-1 MNSSLTPFFK
+1 MNPSLTPFFK
-11 PQGVAILGAS
+11 PKGVAILGAS

-28 YGILENLLKYNYQ
+28 YGILENLLQYNYK
-41 GGVYPVNP
+41 GEVYPVNP
-49 NADEILGVKVFPEL
+49 NADQILGVKVYPQLSE
-63 ARVPD
+63 VPD

-77 PVGKILDTMQ
+77 PVGMILESMRD
-87 ECADLGIKAVII
+87 CAERGIKAVII

-118 LAFAREH
+118 LEFAREN
-125 GIRVVGPNCVGTMD
+125 GMRVIGPNCVGTMD
-139 MRSGLNAT
+139 MSSGLNTT
-147 FIKGMPRPGPIAF
+147 FIKGMPRRGPIAF

-168 GGVVDLILE
+168 GGVVDLVLE

-192 DVSEADMLAYFG
+192 DVSEADMIAYFG
-204 DDPDVGVIAV
+204 DDPDVRVIAV
-214 YLEGVQDGARFI
+214 YLEGVQDGPRFI
-226 EEARRVSRVK
+226 EEARRVSRIK

-269 VFKQTGVIEV
+269 VFDQTGVIEV

-291 LGTQNLPAGKQVAIT
+291 LGTQTLPQGKRVAIA

-327 AELTMETQAELRSKL
+327 AELTEDTQAGLRAKL

-347 TANPVDMLGG
+347 VANPVDMLGG
-357 AEPEDYLWSLE
+357 AEPADYLWSLE
-368 QMMRDQNVDVLAP
+368 QMMLDENVDVLAP

-401 AAQTR
+401 AAQTH

-412 LMGEHSVRE
+412 LMGERSVRE

-427 RSGVPVYQY
+427 RASVPVYQY
-436 PDQLGPVLRAMNA
+436 PDQVGPVLRAMRKYDCNLHKPAYKVVEAKIAEKIAVRAVLDANA
-449 YGDFLRKPDYEPVGA
+449 RRQ
-464 KNAKKNAVH
+464 
-473 ELLGVNAGKLSLGE
+473 SLGE
-487 FETRGML
+487 FETRKIL
-494 EAYGITNVPGALA
+494 EAYGITNVPGGLA
-507 ENALQAAAIASELGF
+507 ANAQQAVAIAREVGF
-522 PVALKIVAEGVLHK
+522 PVAIKIVSESLLHK
-536 SDAGG
+536 TDAGG
-541 IMLNLEDKQSV
+541 IVLNLTDAESLSLAFNQ
-552 REGFELLLSRIRAQF
+552 LLERIGSNF
-567 PQADIAGAMVESMAP
+567 PQASIAGAMVEKMAP
-582 QGVEVIVGMRRDPTF
+582 KGLELIVGMRRDPTF

-622 LSEEDIAEMIDATIA
+622 LSHEDIVEMVDATIA
-637 GKLLKGVRGSP
+637 GKLLKGVRGSAQ
-648 RADTEAVQSVIA
+648 ADLEAVKTAIA
-660 SLSQLALDFPE
+660 ALSQLALDFPE

-676 INPLVVYPQGALA
+676 INPLVVYAQGQGALA

-697 EALPPH
+697 H
-703 ANSFSL
+703 A
-709 RS
+709 

>member
-41 GGVYPVNP
+41 GGIYPVNP
-49 NADEILGVKVFPEL
+49 NAQEILGVKVYPEL
-63 ARVPD
+63 AQVPD

-77 PVGKILDTMQ
+77 PVGMTLDTMQ
-87 ECADLGIKAVII
+87 ACAQRGIKAVII

-118 LAFAREH
+118 LAFARKH
-125 GIRVVGPNCVGTMD
+125 GMRVIGPNCVGTMD
-139 MRSGLNAT
+139 MRSGLNTT
-147 FIKGMPRPGPIAF
+147 FIKGMPPRGPIAF

-177 SEIGFSHF
+177 SEVGFSHF

-192 DVSEADMLAYFG
+192 DVSDADMIAYFG
-204 DDPDVGVIAV
+204 DDPDVKVIAV
-214 YLEGVQDGARFI
+214 YLEGVQNGVRFV
-226 EEARRVSRVK
+226 EEARRVSRIK

-269 VFKQTGVIEV
+269 VFSQTGVLEV

-291 LGTQNLPAGKQVAIT
+291 LGTQKLPEGKRVAIA

-327 AELTMETQAELRSKL
+327 AELSADTQTRLRSKL

-347 TANPVDMLGG
+347 VANPVDMLGG
-357 AEPEDYLWSLE
+357 AEPADYLWCLE
-368 QMMRDQNVDVLAP
+368 QMMRDENVDVLAP

-401 AAQTR
+401 AGQTD

-412 LMGEHSVRE
+412 LMGARSVRE

-427 RSGVPVYQY
+427 RTGVPV
-436 PDQLGPVLRAMNA
+436 
-449 YGDFLRKPDYEPVGA
+449 
-464 KNAKKNAVH
+464 
-473 ELLGVNAGKLSLGE
+473 
-487 FETRGML
+487 
-494 EAYGITNVPGALA
+494 
-507 ENALQAAAIASELGF
+507 
-522 PVALKIVAEGVLHK
+522 
-536 SDAGG
+536 
-541 IMLNLEDKQSV
+541 
-552 REGFELLLSRIRAQF
+552 
-567 PQADIAGAMVESMAP
+567 
-582 QGVEVIVGMRRDPTF
+582 
-597 GPMMM
+597 
-602 FGMGGTLVE
+602 
-611 QLKDISFRIAP
+611 
-622 LSEEDIAEMIDATIA
+622 
-637 GKLLKGVRGSP
+637 
-648 RADTEAVQSVIA
+648 
-660 SLSQLALDFPE
+660 
-671 IEEIE
+671 
-676 INPLVVYPQGALA
+676 
-689 LDSRAVLR
+689 
-697 EALPPH
+697 
-703 ANSFSL
+703 
-709 RS
+709 

>member
-41 GGVYPVNP
+41 GGIYPVNP
-49 NADEILGVKVFPEL
+49 NAQEILGVKVYPEL
-63 ARVPD
+63 AQVPD

-77 PVGKILDTMQ
+77 PVGMTLDTMQ
-87 ECADLGIKAVII
+87 ACAQRGIKAVII

-118 LAFAREH
+118 LAFTRKH
-125 GIRVVGPNCVGTMD
+125 GMRVIGPNCVGTMD
-139 MRSGLNAT
+139 MRSGLNTT
-147 FIKGMPRPGPIAF
+147 FIKGMPPRGPIAF

-177 SEIGFSHF
+177 SEVGFSHF

-192 DVSEADMLAYFG
+192 DVSDADMIAYFG
-204 DDPDVGVIAV
+204 DDPDVKVIAV
-214 YLEGVQDGARFI
+214 YLEGVQNGARFI
-226 EEARRVSRVK
+226 EEARRVSRIK

-269 VFKQTGVIEV
+269 VFSQTGVLEV

-291 LGTQNLPAGKQVAIT
+291 LGTQKLPEGKRVAIA

-327 AELTMETQAELRSKL
+327 AELSVDTQTRLRSKL

-347 TANPVDMLGG
+347 VANPVDMLGG
-357 AEPEDYLWSLE
+357 AEPADYLWCLE
-368 QMMRDQNVDVLAP
+368 QMMRDENVDVLAP

-401 AAQTR
+401 AGQTD

-412 LMGEHSVRE
+412 LMGERSVRA

-427 RSGVPVYQY
+427 RTGVPVYQF
-436 PDQLGPVLRAMNA
+436 PDQVGPVLRAMRA
-449 YGDFLRKPDYEPVGA
+449 YGEYLRKPIYKPVEPKKA
-464 KNAKKNAVH
+464 DKNVVCTILKTNT
-473 ELLGVNAGKLSLGE
+473 GKAALGE
-487 FETRGML
+487 FETRDLL
-494 EAYGITNVPGALA
+494 EAYGIPNVPGGLA
-507 ENALQAAAIASELGF
+507 ENAQQAVEIAENVGF

-541 IMLNLEDKQSV
+541 IILNLGDKVSV
-552 REGFELLLSRIRAQF
+552 SAGFKQLLSRIREQF
-567 PQADIAGAMVESMAP
+567 PEASITGAMVEKMAP
-582 QGVEVIVGMRRDPTF
+582 KGLEVIVGMRRDPTF

-611 QLKDISFRIAP
+611 QLKDISFRVAP
-622 LSEEDIAEMIDATIA
+622 LSAEDINEMVDSTIA
-637 GKLLKGVRGSP
+637 GKLLKGVRGSAL
-648 RADTEAVQSVIA
+648 ADIEAVQAVIA
-660 SLSQLALDFPE
+660 ALSQLSLDFPE

-676 INPLVVYPQGALA
+676 INPLVVYPQGQGALA
-689 LDSRAVLR
+689 LDSRTVLR
-697 EALPPH
+697 QA
-703 ANSFSL
+703 
-709 RS
+709 

>member
-41 GGVYPVNP
+41 GGIYPVNP
-49 NADEILGVKVFPEL
+49 NAQEILGVKVYPEL
-63 ARVPD
+63 AQVPD

-77 PVGKILDTMQ
+77 PVGMTLDTMQ
-87 ECADLGIKAVII
+87 ACAQRGIKAVII

-125 GIRVVGPNCVGTMD
+125 GMRVIGPNCVGTMD
-139 MRSGLNAT
+139 MRSGLNTT
-147 FIKGMPRPGPIAF
+147 FIKGMPPRGPIAF

-177 SEIGFSHF
+177 SEVGFSHF

-204 DDPDVGVIAV
+204 DDPDVKVIAV
-214 YLEGVQDGARFI
+214 YLEGVQNGARFI
-226 EEARRVSRVK
+226 EEARRVSRIK

-269 VFKQTGVIEV
+269 VFSQTGVLEV

-291 LGTQNLPAGKQVAIT
+291 LGTQKLPEGKRVAIA

-327 AELTMETQAELRSKL
+327 AELSVDTQTRLRSKL

-347 TANPVDMLGG
+347 VANPVDILGG
-357 AEPEDYLWSLE
+357 AEPADYLWSLE
-368 QMMRDQNVDVLAP
+368 QMMRDENVDVLAP

-401 AAQTR
+401 AGQTD

-412 LMGEHSVRE
+412 LMGERSVRA

-427 RSGVPVYQY
+427 RTGVPVYQF
-436 PDQLGPVLRAMNA
+436 PDQVGPVLRAMRA
-449 YGDFLRKPDYEPVGA
+449 YGEYLRKPIYKPVEPKKA
-464 KNAKKNAVH
+464 DKNVVCTILKTNT
-473 ELLGVNAGKLSLGE
+473 GKAALGE
-487 FETRGML
+487 FETRDLL
-494 EAYGITNVPGALA
+494 EAYGIPNVPGGLA
-507 ENALQAAAIASELGF
+507 ENAQQAVEIAEKVGF

-541 IMLNLEDKQSV
+541 IMLNLGDKVSV
-552 REGFELLLSRIRAQF
+552 SAGFKQLLSRIRSQF
-567 PQADIAGAMVESMAP
+567 PEASITGAMVEKMAP
-582 QGVEVIVGMRRDPTF
+582 KGLEVIVGMRRDPTF

-611 QLKDISFRIAP
+611 QLKDISFRVAP
-622 LSEEDIAEMIDATIA
+622 LSEEDINEMVDSTIA
-637 GKLLKGVRGSP
+637 GKLLKGVRGST
-648 RADTEAVQSVIA
+648 RADIEAVQSVIA
-660 SLSQLALDFPE
+660 ALSQLALDFPE

-676 INPLVVYPQGALA
+676 INPLVVYPQGQGALA
-689 LDSRAVLR
+689 LDSRTVLR
-697 EALPPH
+697 QA
-703 ANSFSL
+703 
-709 RS
+709 

>member
-41 GGVYPVNP
+41 GGIYPVNP
-49 NADEILGVKVFPEL
+49 NAQEILGVKVYPEL
-63 ARVPD
+63 AQVPD

-77 PVGKILDTMQ
+77 PVGMTLDTMQ
-87 ECADLGIKAVII
+87 ACAQRGIKAVII

-118 LAFAREH
+118 LAFARKH
-125 GIRVVGPNCVGTMD
+125 GMRVIGPNCVGTMD
-139 MRSGLNAT
+139 MRSGLNTT
-147 FIKGMPRPGPIAF
+147 FIKGMPPRGPIAF

-177 SEIGFSHF
+177 SEVGFSHF

-192 DVSEADMLAYFG
+192 DVSDADMIAYFG
-204 DDPDVGVIAV
+204 DDPDVKVIAV
-214 YLEGVQDGARFI
+214 YLEGVQNGARFI
-226 EEARRVSRVK
+226 EEARRVSRIK

-269 VFKQTGVIEV
+269 VFSQTGVLEV

-291 LGTQNLPAGKQVAIT
+291 LGTQKLPEGKRVAIA

-327 AELTMETQAELRSKL
+327 AELSADTQTRLRSKL

-347 TANPVDMLGG
+347 VANPVDILGG
-357 AEPEDYLWSLE
+357 AEPADYLWSLE
-368 QMMRDQNVDVLAP
+368 QMMRDENVDVLAP

-401 AAQTR
+401 AGQTD

-412 LMGEHSVRE
+412 LMGERSVRE

-427 RSGVPVYQY
+427 RTGVPVYQF
-436 PDQLGPVLRAMNA
+436 PDQVGPVLRAMRA
-449 YGDFLRKPDYEPVGA
+449 YGEYLRKPIYKPVEPKKA
-464 KNAKKNAVH
+464 DKNVVCTILKTNT
-473 ELLGVNAGKLSLGE
+473 GKAALGE
-487 FETRGML
+487 FETRDLL
-494 EAYGITNVPGALA
+494 EAYGIPNVPGGLA
-507 ENALQAAAIASELGF
+507 ENAQQAVEIAEKVGF

-541 IMLNLEDKQSV
+541 IILNLGDKVSV
-552 REGFELLLSRIRAQF
+552 SAGFKQLLSRIRAQF
-567 PQADIAGAMVESMAP
+567 PEASITGAMVEKMAP
-582 QGVEVIVGMRRDPTF
+582 KGLEVIVGMRRDPTF

-611 QLKDISFRIAP
+611 QLKDISFRVAP
-622 LSEEDIAEMIDATIA
+622 LSAEDINEMVDSTIA
-637 GKLLKGVRGSP
+637 GKLLKGVRGSAL
-648 RADTEAVQSVIA
+648 ADIEAVQAVIA
-660 SLSQLALDFPE
+660 ALSQLALDFPE

-676 INPLVVYPQGALA
+676 INPLVVYPQGQGALA
-689 LDSRAVLR
+689 LDSRTVLR
-697 EALPPH
+697 QA
-703 ANSFSL
+703 
-709 RS
+709 

>member
-1 MNSSLTPFFK
+1 MNPSLTPFFK
-11 PQGVAILGAS
+11 PKGVAILGAS

-28 YGILENLLKYNYQ
+28 YGILENLLQYNYK
-41 GGVYPVNP
+41 GEVYPVNP
-49 NADEILGVKVFPEL
+49 NADQILGVKVYPQLSE
-63 ARVPD
+63 VPD

-77 PVGKILDTMQ
+77 PVGMILESMRD
-87 ECADLGIKAVII
+87 CAERGIKAVII

-118 LAFAREH
+118 LEFAREN
-125 GIRVVGPNCVGTMD
+125 GMRVIGPNCVGTMD
-139 MRSGLNAT
+139 MSSGLNTT
-147 FIKGMPRPGPIAF
+147 FIKGMPRRGPIAF

-168 GGVVDLILE
+168 GGVVDLVLE

-192 DVSEADMLAYFG
+192 DVSEADMIAYFG
-204 DDPDVGVIAV
+204 DDPDVRVIAV
-214 YLEGVQDGARFI
+214 YLEGVQDGPRFI
-226 EEARRVSRVK
+226 EEARRVSRIK

-269 VFKQTGVIEV
+269 VFDQTGVIEV

-291 LGTQNLPAGKQVAIT
+291 LGTQTLPQGKRVAIA

-327 AELTMETQAELRSKL
+327 AELTEDTQAGLRAKL

-347 TANPVDMLGG
+347 VANPVDMLGG
-357 AEPEDYLWSLE
+357 AEPADYLWSLE
-368 QMMRDQNVDVLAP
+368 QMMRDENVDVLAP

-401 AAQTR
+401 AAQTH

-412 LMGEHSVRE
+412 LMGERSVRE

-427 RSGVPVYQY
+427 RASVPVYQY
-436 PDQLGPVLRAMNA
+436 PDQVGPVLRAMRKYDCNLHKPAYKVVEAKIAEKIAVRAVLDANA
-449 YGDFLRKPDYEPVGA
+449 RRQ
-464 KNAKKNAVH
+464 
-473 ELLGVNAGKLSLGE
+473 SLGE
-487 FETRGML
+487 FETRKIL
-494 EAYGITNVPGALA
+494 EAYGITNVLGGLA
-507 ENALQAAAIASELGF
+507 ANAQQAVAIAREVGF
-522 PVALKIVAEGVLHK
+522 PVAIKIVSESLLHK
-536 SDAGG
+536 TDAGG
-541 IMLNLEDKQSV
+541 IVLNLTDAESLSLAFNQ
-552 REGFELLLSRIRAQF
+552 LLERIGSNF
-567 PQADIAGAMVESMAP
+567 PQASIAGAMVEKMAP
-582 QGVEVIVGMRRDPTF
+582 KGLELIVGMRRDPTF

-622 LSEEDIAEMIDATIA
+622 LSHEDIVEMVDATIA
-637 GKLLKGVRGSP
+637 GKLLKGVRGSAQ
-648 RADTEAVQSVIA
+648 ADLEAVKTAIA
-660 SLSQLALDFPE
+660 ALSQLALDFPE

-676 INPLVVYPQGALA
+676 INPLVVYAQGQGALA

-697 EALPPH
+697 H
-703 ANSFSL
+703 A
-709 RS
+709 